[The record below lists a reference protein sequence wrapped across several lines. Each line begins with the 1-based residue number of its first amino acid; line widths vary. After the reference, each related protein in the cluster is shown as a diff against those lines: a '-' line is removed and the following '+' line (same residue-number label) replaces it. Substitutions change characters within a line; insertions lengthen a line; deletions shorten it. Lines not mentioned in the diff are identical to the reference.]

1 MQILVPDVNG
11 LTGEQFVALQQ
22 AKKNAGIEG
31 PIEVTDRATPGNK
44 FTVGAFGAPGT
55 WSLDQLD
62 RAART
67 EDRSQNSHGFED
79 IFDGTELHLDI
90 ETYSTVDLKKNTVY
104 RYVEDEHWMI
114 LVCSWCIGQGEIHT
128 AYGHEEISGIPGL
141 FDPTVKKIA
150 HNSDFER
157 INFSALKG
165 LPVGTYID
173 PEEYIDTAVLASLWG
188 YPRSLKG
195 FCKVVGGEA
204 KDEAGGRLINM
215 FSVPNRKGG
224 RTLPEERPADWE
236 AYVEYNRQDVISMRD
251 NIYRLGK
258 GFPSAEEYEAWITA
272 TRINDRGIKI
282 DTALAGAAHRQ
293 YEANK
298 NGDLARVKEI
308 TGLDNPNSVQ
318 QFKGWL
324 ADQGF
329 EMESIDK
336 AHVAELLE
344 RDDLPEEV
352 REAVERKQ
360 LAALSAATKYVI
372 AQGSTN
378 SDGRLRGTIKYSN
391 ANTGRMCLTG
401 DHEVLTPDGW
411 VRIEDWSGGRIAT
424 WNPTGEQIAFSE
436 AKAVHFPY
444 SGEMIHIDS
453 TRIHQISTPDH
464 DMPIRERDGSIEKV
478 PVSELEGKRFFHYIR
493 GSRRVTTKV
502 RDDDLRVLLMV
513 QADGTYPADGGVRLA
528 FRKQR
533 KVERCRRLL
542 RGAELVYVE
551 RKDHKTGYT
560 RFTIRAQDCPLW
572 LLMFKDK
579 TFGPWIFDSNPSIFF
594 EELVFW
600 DGSWASS
607 GANSAQ
613 YYSTNKTNID
623 LVQAFAHLSGMYCR
637 VHQKRVDSR
646 NPNWTPLWIANLW
659 FSPGPGTEFRNG
671 NGRNK
676 WSTSEYSGLVH
687 CARTTT
693 GFFLVRREGSVWV
706 TGNSGTVLS
715 PHNLPRDHFTDSEGA
730 HDTEAEQAAIDKL
743 LAGVHV
749 GSEDLKKL
757 VRPLLVGPFTV
768 SDYSA
773 IEARLTAWAA
783 GEDSVLESFR
793 NGEDIYVATAERMGG
808 AKAGFDRQRGKSAT
822 LGCIAEGSLV
832 LTDRGL
838 VPIENVGVADKVW
851 DGVEFVRHEG
861 VIYKGQKEV
870 MHYDG
875 LTATPDHKVWASFEG
890 EPRTVRLDYAASCGA
905 RLVRTRSGRAPVRMG
920 EDHQSGSS
928 IHPEGLA
935 HADDADRMH
944 WVRTTAVVEPGEPAT
959 GPLEGLPVVQ
969 QSTRAPEV
977 PGSNPH
983 RGQTAVHESSRSE
996 LEALRSE
1003 GNHLRLPFGYR
1014 SGALDSGE
1022 PGGTAAEA
1030 RTRSCGQRQRL
1041 CSWESPL
1048 GDARAEYGQ
1057 PADYDSGRVSTRGLA
1072 LRGGSSAEEDST
1084 GVLPRTDHRASA
1096 SCGEGKAQELAR
1108 NRTTVAVYDIVNAG
1122 PRHRFT
1128 VSDVLVH
1135 NCGFGGGAGA
1145 LLNLGGAK
1153 IYPKGTPDDVI
1164 WKGLT
1169 SLVETWRV
1177 AHPHIVSWWKQ
1188 VHTAFDKGGPASR
1201 RIPVDIEIVGN
1212 DRYVWLPSGRALVYH
1227 NCRREYVQPKDRN
1240 GKPLPYRRR
1249 AWVCDAVVGNGTQRR
1264 IVGGPTQVENI
1275 IQAIG
1280 RDLLTHALVNV
1291 ERAGFRTV
1299 THVHDEIVTETT
1311 GGLTVER
1318 LSSLMCDLPDWAEG
1332 LPVEAAGYTTQ
1343 RYRKD

>member
-11 LTGEQFVALQQ
+11 LTGEQFTALQQ
-22 AKKNAGIEG
+22 AKKDASIEG
-31 PIEVTDRATPGNK
+31 PIEVADRAEPGNR

-62 RAART
+62 RAVRT
-67 EDRSQNSHGFED
+67 EGRSQNSYGFED

-90 ETYSTVDLKKNTVY
+90 ETYSRVDLKKNTVY
-104 RYVEDEHWMI
+104 RYVEDEEWMI
-114 LVCSWCIGQGEIHT
+114 LICSWCIGQGEIHT
-128 AYGHEEISGIPGL
+128 AYGHEEIKTIPGL

-224 RTLPEERPADWE
+224 RTLPEERPADWD
-236 AYVEYNRQDVISMRD
+236 AYVEYNRQDVVSMRD

-258 GFPSAEEYEAWITA
+258 GFPSAEEYEAWVTA

-282 DTALAGAAHRQ
+282 DTDLAGAAHRQ

-298 NGDLARVKEI
+298 KQDLARVKEI

-344 RDDLPEEV
+344 RDDLPDEV

-391 ANTGRMCLTG
+391 ANTGRMTG
-401 DHEVLTPDGW
+401 
-411 VRIEDWSGGRIAT
+411 
-424 WNPTGEQIAFSE
+424 
-436 AKAVHFPY
+436 
-444 SGEMIHIDS
+444 
-453 TRIHQISTPDH
+453 
-464 DMPIRERDGSIEKV
+464 
-478 PVSELEGKRFFHYIR
+478 
-493 GSRRVTTKV
+493 VT
-502 RDDDLRVLLMV
+502 
-513 QADGTYPADGGVRLA
+513 
-528 FRKQR
+528 
-533 KVERCRRLL
+533 
-542 RGAELVYVE
+542 
-551 RKDHKTGYT
+551 
-560 RFTIRAQDCPLW
+560 
-572 LLMFKDK
+572 
-579 TFGPWIFDSNPSIFF
+579 
-594 EELVFW
+594 
-600 DGSWASS
+600 
-607 GANSAQ
+607 
-613 YYSTNKTNID
+613 
-623 LVQAFAHLSGMYCR
+623 
-637 VHQKRVDSR
+637 
-646 NPNWTPLWIANLW
+646 
-659 FSPGPGTEFRNG
+659 
-671 NGRNK
+671 
-676 WSTSEYSGLVH
+676 
-687 CARTTT
+687 
-693 GFFLVRREGSVWV
+693 
-706 TGNSGTVLS
+706 LS
-715 PHNLPRDHFTDSEGA
+715 PHNLPRDHFTDAEGE

-743 LAGVHV
+743 LAGVPV

-793 NGEDIYVATAERMGG
+793 RGEDIYVATAERMGG

-822 LGCIAEGSLV
+822 LGCIAEGSLI

-838 VPIENVGVADKVW
+838 VPIENVGIADKVW

-861 VIYKGQKEV
+861 VVYKGQREV
-870 MHYDG
+870 VHYDG

-905 RLVRTRSGRAPVRMG
+905 RLVRTGSSGAPVRMG
-920 EDHQSGSS
+920 EDHQPGSAL
-928 IHPEGLA
+928 HPERLA
-935 HADDADRMH
+935 HTDDVDRVH
-944 WVRTTAVVEPGEPAT
+944 RVRATAVVKLGEPST
-959 GPLEGLPVVQ
+959 GTLKRLPVVQ
-969 QSTRAPEV
+969 QSTNTPKV
-977 PGSNPH
+977 SGSDSYY
-983 RGQTAVHESSRSE
+983 GQAAMHQSTRSE
-996 LEALRSE
+996 LVSVRGSGDHIRFPFSDRS
-1003 GNHLRLPFGYR
+1003 RT
-1014 SGALDSGE
+1014 LDSGE
-1022 PGGTAAEA
+1022 PGRASIEA
-1030 RTRSCGQRQRL
+1030 RVGSRRQRQGV
-1041 CSWESPL
+1041 CPGKPSV
-1048 GDARAEYGQ
+1048 GDAIAEYGQ
-1057 PADYDSGRVSTRGLA
+1057 QTEHYSGRVQARGVA
-1072 LRGGSSAEEDST
+1072 LHRGSSEEEASRRIHPQADYRT
-1084 GVLPRTDHRASA
+1084 GAIGCA
-1096 SCGEGKAQELAR
+1096 GETQELAGD
-1108 NRTTVAVYDIVNAG
+1108 RTTVAVYDILNAG

-1128 VSDVLVH
+1128 VSNVLVH

-1164 WKGLT
+1164 WEGLT

-1201 RIPVDIEIVGN
+1201 RIPVDVEIVGN

-1264 IVGGPTQVENI
+1264 IIGGPTQVENI

>member
-22 AKKNAGIEG
+22 AKKDAGIEG
-31 PIEVTDRATPGNK
+31 PIEVTDRATLGNR

-55 WSLDQLD
+55 WCLNQLD

-67 EDRSQNSHGFED
+67 EGRSQNSYGFEN

-114 LVCSWCIGQGEIHT
+114 LICSWCIGQGEIHT

-141 FDPTVKKIA
+141 FDPNVKKIA

-298 NGDLARVKEI
+298 KEDLARVKEI

-344 RDDLPEEV
+344 RDDLPDEV

-391 ANTGRMCLTG
+391 ANTGRMTG
-401 DHEVLTPDGW
+401 VTL
-411 VRIEDWSGGRIAT
+411 
-424 WNPTGEQIAFSE
+424 
-436 AKAVHFPY
+436 
-444 SGEMIHIDS
+444 
-453 TRIHQISTPDH
+453 
-464 DMPIRERDGSIEKV
+464 SI
-478 PVSELEGKRFFHYIR
+478 
-493 GSRRVTTKV
+493 
-502 RDDDLRVLLMV
+502 
-513 QADGTYPADGGVRLA
+513 Q
-528 FRKQR
+528 
-533 KVERCRRLL
+533 
-542 RGAELVYVE
+542 
-551 RKDHKTGYT
+551 
-560 RFTIRAQDCPLW
+560 
-572 LLMFKDK
+572 
-579 TFGPWIFDSNPSIFF
+579 
-594 EELVFW
+594 
-600 DGSWASS
+600 
-607 GANSAQ
+607 
-613 YYSTNKTNID
+613 
-623 LVQAFAHLSGMYCR
+623 
-637 VHQKRVDSR
+637 
-646 NPNWTPLWIANLW
+646 
-659 FSPGPGTEFRNG
+659 
-671 NGRNK
+671 
-676 WSTSEYSGLVH
+676 
-687 CARTTT
+687 
-693 GFFLVRREGSVWV
+693 
-706 TGNSGTVLS
+706 
-715 PHNLPRDHFTDSEGA
+715 NLPRDHFTDAEGE
-730 HDTEAEQAAIDKL
+730 HDTEAEQAAIDRL

-838 VPIENVGVADKVW
+838 VPIENVGIADKVW
-851 DGVEFVRHEG
+851 DGVEFVRHDG
-861 VIYKGQKEV
+861 VIYKGQKEA
-870 MHYDG
+870 MTYDN

-890 EPRTVRLDYAASCGA
+890 APRTVRLDYAAACGA
-905 RLVRTRSGRAPVRMG
+905 RLVRTGSSGAPVRLG
-920 EDHQSGSS
+920 EDHQRGSAL
-928 IHPEGLA
+928 HPEGLA
-935 HADDADRMH
+935 HADDADRVH
-944 WVRTTAVVEPGEPAT
+944 GVRTTAVVESGESST
-959 GPLEGLPVVQ
+959 GSIERLSILQ
-969 QSTRAPEV
+969 QSTRPPEI
-977 PGSNPH
+977 PGSNSH
-983 RGQTAVHESSRSE
+983 YGQAEVHEPPRPE
-996 LEALRSE
+996 LEALWSE
-1003 GNHLRLPFGYR
+1003 GDNLRLLFSDRGWT
-1014 SGALDSGE
+1014 LDSGE
-1022 PGGTAAEA
+1022 SGRASTGA
-1030 RTRSCGQRQRL
+1030 RVGSSGQRQGV
-1041 CSWESPL
+1041 CPGESSV

-1057 PADYDSGRVSTRGLA
+1057 QTEHYSGRVPTRGVA
-1072 LRGGSSAEEDST
+1072 LHRGGSEEET
-1084 GVLPRTDHRASA
+1084 PRGVHPGADYRAGATRSE
-1096 SCGEGKAQELAR
+1096 GEAQELAR
-1108 NRTTVAVYDIVNAG
+1108 DRTTVAVYDILNAG

-1128 VSDVLVH
+1128 VSNVLVH

-1164 WKGLT
+1164 WEGLT
-1169 SLVETWRV
+1169 SLVETWRI

-1201 RIPVDIEIVGN
+1201 RIPVDVEIVGN

-1311 GGLTVER
+1311 GRLTVER

>member
-1 MQILVPDVNG
+1 MQILVPDING
-11 LTGEQFVALQQ
+11 LTGEQFTALQQ
-22 AKKNAGIEG
+22 AKQGAGIEG
-31 PIEVTDRATPGNK
+31 PIDVQERATPGER
-44 FTVGAFGAPGT
+44 FTVGAFGAPGL
-55 WSLDQLD
+55 WSLDQID

-67 EDRSQNSHGFED
+67 EGRSQNSYGFES

-90 ETYSTVDLKKNTVY
+90 ETYSRVDLKKNTVY
-104 RYVEDEHWMI
+104 RYVEDEDWMI
-114 LVCSWCIGQGEIHT
+114 LICSWCIGKGEIHT
-128 AYGHEEISGIPGL
+128 AYGHEEIKAIPGL
-141 FDPTVKKIA
+141 FDPAVKKIA

-224 RTLPEERPADWE
+224 RTLPEERPADWD

-282 DTALAGAAHRQ
+282 DTDLAGAAHRQ

-298 NGDLARVKEI
+298 ARDLARVKEI
-308 TGLDNPNSVQ
+308 TGLDNPNSVPR
-318 QFKGWL
+318 FKGWL
-324 ADQGF
+324 ANQGF

-344 RDDLPEEV
+344 RDDLPDEV

-391 ANTGRMCLTG
+391 ANTGRMTG
-401 DHEVLTPDGW
+401 
-411 VRIEDWSGGRIAT
+411 
-424 WNPTGEQIAFSE
+424 
-436 AKAVHFPY
+436 
-444 SGEMIHIDS
+444 
-453 TRIHQISTPDH
+453 
-464 DMPIRERDGSIEKV
+464 
-478 PVSELEGKRFFHYIR
+478 
-493 GSRRVTTKV
+493 VT
-502 RDDDLRVLLMV
+502 
-513 QADGTYPADGGVRLA
+513 
-528 FRKQR
+528 
-533 KVERCRRLL
+533 
-542 RGAELVYVE
+542 
-551 RKDHKTGYT
+551 
-560 RFTIRAQDCPLW
+560 
-572 LLMFKDK
+572 
-579 TFGPWIFDSNPSIFF
+579 
-594 EELVFW
+594 
-600 DGSWASS
+600 
-607 GANSAQ
+607 
-613 YYSTNKTNID
+613 
-623 LVQAFAHLSGMYCR
+623 
-637 VHQKRVDSR
+637 
-646 NPNWTPLWIANLW
+646 
-659 FSPGPGTEFRNG
+659 
-671 NGRNK
+671 
-676 WSTSEYSGLVH
+676 
-687 CARTTT
+687 
-693 GFFLVRREGSVWV
+693 
-706 TGNSGTVLS
+706 LS
-715 PHNLPRDHFTDSEGA
+715 PHNLPRDHFTDADGE

-743 LAGVHV
+743 LAGVPV

-757 VRPLLVGPFTV
+757 VRPLLMGPFTV

-783 GEDSVLESFR
+783 GEDEVLDAFR
-793 NGEDIYVATAERMGG
+793 EGKDIYVATAERMGG
-808 AKAGFDRQRGKSAT
+808 EKAGFDRQRGKAAT

-838 VPIENVGVADKVW
+838 IPIENIAIADKVW

-861 VIYKGQKEV
+861 VVYKGQKEV

-875 LTATPDHKVWASFEG
+875 LTATPDHKVWASFDG
-890 EPRTVRLDYAASCGA
+890 EPRTVRLDYAASSGA
-905 RLVRTRSGRAPVRMG
+905 RLIRTGSGGTPVRLG
-920 EDHQSGSS
+920 EDHQRRGAL
-928 IHPEGLA
+928 HPEGLA
-935 HADDADRMH
+935 YSDDADRVHGLRPASM
-944 WVRTTAVVEPGEPAT
+944 VELGKSALGPFERLPIMQQPA
-959 GPLEGLPVVQ
+959 
-969 QSTRAPEV
+969 
-977 PGSNPH
+977 NPSAISRSDSH
-983 RGQTAVHESSRSE
+983 GGQATLHESERSTVALVRGSRD
-996 LEALRSE
+996 
-1003 GNHLRLPFGYR
+1003 HIRLPLGDGG
-1014 SGALDSGE
+1014 GALDSGE
-1022 PGGTAAEA
+1022 SRRASTEA
-1030 RTRSCGQRQRL
+1030 RTRSCGQQPGVRSGEL
-1041 CSWESPL
+1041 AVGHSKT
-1048 GDARAEYGQ
+1048 EYGQ
-1057 PADYDSGRVSTRGLA
+1057 PTEHRSRGVQA
-1072 LRGGSSAEEDST
+1072 RGVAICGGCSAEEAARGSLSGPD
-1084 GVLPRTDHRASA
+1084 PRTGAT
-1096 SCGEGKAQELAR
+1096 CGEGEAQELAGD
-1108 NRTTVAVYDIVNAG
+1108 RTTIAVYDILNAG

-1153 IYPKGTPDDVI
+1153 IYPKGTPEDVI
-1164 WKGLT
+1164 WAGLS

-1188 VHTAFDKGGPASR
+1188 VHIAFDKGGPASR
-1201 RIPVDIEIVGN
+1201 RIPVDVEIVGN

-1311 GGLTVER
+1311 GGLTVEG

>member
-11 LTGEQFVALQQ
+11 LTGEQFIALQQ
-22 AKKNAGIEG
+22 AKKDAGIEG
-31 PIEVTDRATPGNK
+31 PIEVTDRAMPGNR

-55 WSLDQLD
+55 WSLEQLD

-67 EDRSQNSHGFED
+67 EGRSSGTYGFED

-104 RYVEDEHWMI
+104 RYVEDEEWMI
-114 LVCSWCIGQGEIHT
+114 LICSWCIGRGEIHT
-128 AYGHEEISGIPGL
+128 AYGHEEVSGIPGL
-141 FDPTVKKIA
+141 FDPAVKKIA

-157 INFSALKG
+157 INFSTLKG

-215 FSVPNRKGG
+215 FSVPNRKGE
-224 RTLPEERPADWE
+224 RTLPEERPADWD

-282 DTALAGAAHRQ
+282 DTALAGAAHHQ

-298 NGDLARVKEI
+298 KEDLARIKEI

-329 EMESIDK
+329 EMKSIDK

-344 RDDLPEEV
+344 RDDLPDEV
-352 REAVERKQ
+352 REAIERKQ
-360 LAALSAATKYVI
+360 LAALSAATKYII

-378 SDGRLRGTIKYSN
+378 SDGRIRGTIKYAY
-391 ANTGRMCLTG
+391 ANT
-401 DHEVLTPDGW
+401 
-411 VRIEDWSGGRIAT
+411 A
-424 WNPTGEQIAFSE
+424 
-436 AKAVHFPY
+436 
-444 SGEMIHIDS
+444 
-453 TRIHQISTPDH
+453 
-464 DMPIRERDGSIEKV
+464 
-478 PVSELEGKRFFHYIR
+478 RF
-493 GSRRVTTKV
+493 
-502 RDDDLRVLLMV
+502 
-513 QADGTYPADGGVRLA
+513 
-528 FRKQR
+528 
-533 KVERCRRLL
+533 
-542 RGAELVYVE
+542 
-551 RKDHKTGYT
+551 
-560 RFTIRAQDCPLW
+560 
-572 LLMFKDK
+572 
-579 TFGPWIFDSNPSIFF
+579 
-594 EELVFW
+594 
-600 DGSWASS
+600 S
-607 GANSAQ
+607 GA
-613 YYSTNKTNID
+613 
-623 LVQAFAHLSGMYCR
+623 
-637 VHQKRVDSR
+637 
-646 NPNWTPLWIANLW
+646 
-659 FSPGPGTEFRNG
+659 
-671 NGRNK
+671 
-676 WSTSEYSGLVH
+676 
-687 CARTTT
+687 
-693 GFFLVRREGSVWV
+693 
-706 TGNSGTVLS
+706 VLS
-715 PHNLPRDHFTDSEGA
+715 PHNLPRDHFTNDKGE
-730 HDTEAEQAAIDKL
+730 HDTEAEQVAIDKL

-773 IEARLTAWAA
+773 IEARLTAWVA

-793 NGEDIYVATAERMGG
+793 RGEDIYVATAERMGG
-808 AKAGFDRQRGKSAT
+808 EKAGFNRQRGKAAT

-838 VPIENVGVADKVW
+838 VPIENVGIADKVW

-870 MHYDG
+870 RHYDG
-875 LTATPDHKVWASFEG
+875 LTATPDHEVWASIEE
-890 EPRTVRLDYAASCGA
+890 EPRSVRFDYAAACGA
-905 RLVRTRSGRAPVRMG
+905 RLVRTGSSRTPVRLG
-920 EDHQSGSS
+920 EDHQRRGAL
-928 IHPEGLA
+928 HPEGLA
-935 HADDADRMH
+935 GDRK
-944 WVRTTAVVEPGEPAT
+944 TI
-959 GPLEGLPVVQ
+959 
-969 QSTRAPEV
+969 
-977 PGSNPH
+977 
-983 RGQTAVHESSRSE
+983 
-996 LEALRSE
+996 
-1003 GNHLRLPFGYR
+1003 
-1014 SGALDSGE
+1014 
-1022 PGGTAAEA
+1022 
-1030 RTRSCGQRQRL
+1030 
-1041 CSWESPL
+1041 
-1048 GDARAEYGQ
+1048 
-1057 PADYDSGRVSTRGLA
+1057 
-1072 LRGGSSAEEDST
+1072 
-1084 GVLPRTDHRASA
+1084 
-1096 SCGEGKAQELAR
+1096 
-1108 NRTTVAVYDIVNAG
+1108 AVYDILNAG

-1128 VSDVLVH
+1128 VSNVLVH

-1164 WKGLT
+1164 WAGLT

-1201 RIPVDIEIVGN
+1201 RIPVDVEIVGN

>member
-22 AKKNAGIEG
+22 AKKDAGIEG
-31 PIEVTDRATPGNK
+31 PIEVVDQAKPGNR

-55 WSLDQLD
+55 WTLDQLD

-67 EDRSQNSHGFED
+67 EDRSQNSYGFED

-114 LVCSWCIGQGEIHT
+114 LICSWCIGQGEIHT

-141 FDPTVKKIA
+141 FDPNVKKIA

-224 RTLPEERPADWE
+224 RTLPEERPADWD

-298 NGDLARVKEI
+298 ARDLARVKEI

-318 QFKGWL
+318 QFKSWL
-324 ADQGF
+324 AEQGF

-344 RDDLPEEV
+344 CDDLPDEV

-372 AQGSTN
+372 AQVSTN

-391 ANTGRMCLTG
+391 ANTGRMTG
-401 DHEVLTPDGW
+401 VTL
-411 VRIEDWSGGRIAT
+411 
-424 WNPTGEQIAFSE
+424 
-436 AKAVHFPY
+436 
-444 SGEMIHIDS
+444 
-453 TRIHQISTPDH
+453 
-464 DMPIRERDGSIEKV
+464 SI
-478 PVSELEGKRFFHYIR
+478 
-493 GSRRVTTKV
+493 
-502 RDDDLRVLLMV
+502 
-513 QADGTYPADGGVRLA
+513 Q
-528 FRKQR
+528 
-533 KVERCRRLL
+533 
-542 RGAELVYVE
+542 
-551 RKDHKTGYT
+551 
-560 RFTIRAQDCPLW
+560 
-572 LLMFKDK
+572 
-579 TFGPWIFDSNPSIFF
+579 
-594 EELVFW
+594 
-600 DGSWASS
+600 
-607 GANSAQ
+607 
-613 YYSTNKTNID
+613 
-623 LVQAFAHLSGMYCR
+623 
-637 VHQKRVDSR
+637 
-646 NPNWTPLWIANLW
+646 
-659 FSPGPGTEFRNG
+659 
-671 NGRNK
+671 
-676 WSTSEYSGLVH
+676 
-687 CARTTT
+687 
-693 GFFLVRREGSVWV
+693 
-706 TGNSGTVLS
+706 
-715 PHNLPRDHFTDSEGA
+715 NLPRDHFTDAEGE

-743 LAGVHV
+743 LAGVPV

-757 VRPLLVGPFTV
+757 VRPLLMGPFTV

-851 DGVEFVRHEG
+851 DGVEFVRHNG

-870 MHYDG
+870 MRYGG

-890 EPRTVRLDYAASCGA
+890 EPRTVRFDYAASCGA
-905 RLVRTRSGRAPVRMG
+905 RLVRTGSNGAPVWMG
-920 EDHQSGSS
+920 EDYQSGSS
-928 IHPEGLA
+928 IHSEGLA
-935 HADDADRMH
+935 HTDDADRVHRM
-944 WVRTTAVVEPGEPAT
+944 RTTAVVEPGKLAL
-959 GPLEGLPVVQ
+959 GSLEGLPVVQ
-969 QSTRAPEV
+969 QSTRSSEV
-977 PGSNPH
+977 PGPNPH
-983 RGQTAVHESSRSE
+983 RSQAEVHESSRFE
-996 LEALRSE
+996 LEALRSKR
-1003 GNHLRLPFGYR
+1003 NHLRLPLGDR
-1014 SGALDSGE
+1014 GRALDSGE
-1022 PGGTAAEA
+1022 PGETTTEA
-1030 RTRSCGQRQRL
+1030 RAGSCGQRQGV
-1041 CSWESPL
+1041 CSGEPSM
-1048 GDARAEYGQ
+1048 GDALAEHGQ
-1057 PADYDSGRVSTRGLA
+1057 QTEYHSGGVPSRGLA
-1072 LRGGSSAEEDST
+1072 LCGGCSAEEDSP
-1084 GVLPRTDHRASA
+1084 GILPRGNYRSCA
-1096 SCGEGKAQELAR
+1096 SCGEGEAQELE
-1108 NRTTVAVYDIVNAG
+1108 NDRTTVAVYDILNAG

-1128 VSDVLVH
+1128 VSNVLVH

-1153 IYPKGTPDDVI
+1153 IYPKGTPEDVI
-1164 WKGLT
+1164 WAGLT

-1201 RIPVDIEIVGN
+1201 RIPVDVEIVGN

>member
-1 MQILVPDVNG
+1 MQILVPNLNG
-11 LTGEQFVALQQ
+11 LTGEQFTALQR
-22 AKKNAGIEG
+22 AKQDAGIEG
-31 PIEVTDRATPGNK
+31 PIDVQERATPGER
-44 FTVGAFGAPGT
+44 FTVGAFGAPGL
-55 WSLDQLD
+55 WSLDQID

-67 EDRSQNSHGFED
+67 EGRSQNSYGFED

-104 RYVEDEHWMI
+104 RYVEDEEWRI
-114 LVCSWCIGQGEIHT
+114 LICSWCIGRGEIHT
-128 AYGHEEISGIPGL
+128 AYGHEEVSGIPGL

-224 RTLPEERPADWE
+224 RTLPEERPADWD

-298 NGDLARVKEI
+298 ARDLARVKEI

-324 ADQGF
+324 AERGF

-344 RDDLPEEV
+344 RDDLPSEV

-372 AQGSTN
+372 AQDSTN

-391 ANTGRMCLTG
+391 ANTGRMTG
-401 DHEVLTPDGW
+401 
-411 VRIEDWSGGRIAT
+411 
-424 WNPTGEQIAFSE
+424 
-436 AKAVHFPY
+436 
-444 SGEMIHIDS
+444 
-453 TRIHQISTPDH
+453 
-464 DMPIRERDGSIEKV
+464 
-478 PVSELEGKRFFHYIR
+478 
-493 GSRRVTTKV
+493 VT
-502 RDDDLRVLLMV
+502 
-513 QADGTYPADGGVRLA
+513 
-528 FRKQR
+528 
-533 KVERCRRLL
+533 
-542 RGAELVYVE
+542 
-551 RKDHKTGYT
+551 
-560 RFTIRAQDCPLW
+560 
-572 LLMFKDK
+572 
-579 TFGPWIFDSNPSIFF
+579 
-594 EELVFW
+594 
-600 DGSWASS
+600 
-607 GANSAQ
+607 
-613 YYSTNKTNID
+613 
-623 LVQAFAHLSGMYCR
+623 
-637 VHQKRVDSR
+637 
-646 NPNWTPLWIANLW
+646 
-659 FSPGPGTEFRNG
+659 
-671 NGRNK
+671 
-676 WSTSEYSGLVH
+676 
-687 CARTTT
+687 
-693 GFFLVRREGSVWV
+693 
-706 TGNSGTVLS
+706 LS
-715 PHNLPRDHFTDSEGA
+715 PHNLPRDHFTDAEGE
-730 HDTEAEQAAIDKL
+730 HDTEAEQAAINKL
-743 LAGVHV
+743 LAGIEV

-757 VRPLLVGPFTV
+757 VRPLLMGPFTV

-793 NGEDIYVATAERMGG
+793 KGEDIYVATAERMGG
-808 AKAGFDRQRGKSAT
+808 EKAGFDRQRGKSAT
-822 LGCIAEGSLV
+822 LG
-832 LTDRGL
+832 
-838 VPIENVGVADKVW
+838 
-851 DGVEFVRHEG
+851 
-861 VIYKGQKEV
+861 
-870 MHYDG
+870 
-875 LTATPDHKVWASFEG
+875 
-890 EPRTVRLDYAASCGA
+890 
-905 RLVRTRSGRAPVRMG
+905 
-920 EDHQSGSS
+920 
-928 IHPEGLA
+928 
-935 HADDADRMH
+935 
-944 WVRTTAVVEPGEPAT
+944 
-959 GPLEGLPVVQ
+959 
-969 QSTRAPEV
+969 
-977 PGSNPH
+977 
-983 RGQTAVHESSRSE
+983 
-996 LEALRSE
+996 
-1003 GNHLRLPFGYR
+1003 
-1014 SGALDSGE
+1014 
-1022 PGGTAAEA
+1022 
-1030 RTRSCGQRQRL
+1030 
-1041 CSWESPL
+1041 
-1048 GDARAEYGQ
+1048 
-1057 PADYDSGRVSTRGLA
+1057 
-1072 LRGGSSAEEDST
+1072 
-1084 GVLPRTDHRASA
+1084 
-1096 SCGEGKAQELAR
+1096 
-1108 NRTTVAVYDIVNAG
+1108 
-1122 PRHRFT
+1122 
-1128 VSDVLVH
+1128 
-1135 NCGFGGGAGA
+1135 CGFGGGAGA

-1164 WKGLT
+1164 WEGLT

-1201 RIPVDIEIVGN
+1201 RIPVDVEIVGN

>member
-1 MQILVPDVNG
+1 MQILVPDLND
-11 LTGEQFVALQQ
+11 LTGEQFTLLQR
-22 AKKNAGIEG
+22 AKQDAGIEG
-31 PIEVTDRATPGNK
+31 PIDVQERATPGER
-44 FTVGAFGAPGT
+44 FTVGAFGAPGL
-55 WSLDQLD
+55 WSLDQID

-67 EDRSQNSHGFED
+67 EGRSQNSYGFES

-90 ETYSTVDLKKNTVY
+90 ETYSRVDLKKNTVY
-104 RYVEDEHWMI
+104 RYVEDEEWMI
-114 LVCSWCIGQGEIHT
+114 LICSWCIGQGEIHT
-128 AYGHEEISGIPGL
+128 AYGHEEVSGIPGL
-141 FDPTVKKIA
+141 FDPAVKKIA

-173 PEEYIDTAVLASLWG
+173 PEEYIDTAVLAALWG

-224 RTLPEERPADWE
+224 RTLPEERPADWD

-282 DTALAGAAHRQ
+282 DTALASAAHRQ

-298 NGDLARVKEI
+298 KADLARVKEI

-324 ADQGF
+324 AERGF

-344 RDDLPEEV
+344 RDDLPDDV

-360 LAALSAATKYVI
+360 LAALSAATKYII
-372 AQGSTN
+372 AQDSTN

-391 ANTGRMCLTG
+391 ANTGRMTG
-401 DHEVLTPDGW
+401 
-411 VRIEDWSGGRIAT
+411 
-424 WNPTGEQIAFSE
+424 
-436 AKAVHFPY
+436 
-444 SGEMIHIDS
+444 
-453 TRIHQISTPDH
+453 
-464 DMPIRERDGSIEKV
+464 
-478 PVSELEGKRFFHYIR
+478 
-493 GSRRVTTKV
+493 VT
-502 RDDDLRVLLMV
+502 
-513 QADGTYPADGGVRLA
+513 
-528 FRKQR
+528 
-533 KVERCRRLL
+533 
-542 RGAELVYVE
+542 
-551 RKDHKTGYT
+551 
-560 RFTIRAQDCPLW
+560 
-572 LLMFKDK
+572 
-579 TFGPWIFDSNPSIFF
+579 
-594 EELVFW
+594 
-600 DGSWASS
+600 
-607 GANSAQ
+607 
-613 YYSTNKTNID
+613 
-623 LVQAFAHLSGMYCR
+623 
-637 VHQKRVDSR
+637 
-646 NPNWTPLWIANLW
+646 
-659 FSPGPGTEFRNG
+659 
-671 NGRNK
+671 
-676 WSTSEYSGLVH
+676 
-687 CARTTT
+687 
-693 GFFLVRREGSVWV
+693 
-706 TGNSGTVLS
+706 LS
-715 PHNLPRDHFTDSEGA
+715 PHNLPRDHFTDAEGE
-730 HDTEAEQAAIDKL
+730 HDTEAEQAAIDRL

-773 IEARLTAWAA
+773 VEARLTAWAA
-783 GEDSVLESFR
+783 GEDGVLESFR

-808 AKAGFDRQRGKSAT
+808 EKAGFDRQRGKAAT
-822 LGCIAEGSLV
+822 LGCIAKGSKV
-832 LTDRGL
+832 LTDRGP
-838 VPIENVGVADKVW
+838 VPIENVGIADKVW

-861 VIYKGQKEV
+861 VVYKGQKEV
-870 MHYDG
+870 MYYDG
-875 LTATPDHKVWASFEG
+875 LIATPDHEVWASFEG
-890 EPRTVRLDYAASCGA
+890 EPRAVRLDYAAARGA
-905 RLVRTRSGRAPVRMG
+905 HLVRT
-920 EDHQSGSS
+920 GS
-928 IHPEGLA
+928 
-935 HADDADRMH
+935 
-944 WVRTTAVVEPGEPAT
+944 
-959 GPLEGLPVVQ
+959 
-969 QSTRAPEV
+969 
-977 PGSNPH
+977 
-983 RGQTAVHESSRSE
+983 
-996 LEALRSE
+996 
-1003 GNHLRLPFGYR
+1003 
-1014 SGALDSGE
+1014 
-1022 PGGTAAEA
+1022 GGTRCE
-1030 RTRSCGQRQRL
+1030 
-1041 CSWESPL
+1041 
-1048 GDARAEYGQ
+1048 
-1057 PADYDSGRVSTRGLA
+1057 
-1072 LRGGSSAEEDST
+1072 
-1084 GVLPRTDHRASA
+1084 
-1096 SCGEGKAQELAR
+1096 GEAQELAR
-1108 NRTTVAVYDIVNAG
+1108 DRTTIAVYDILNAG

-1128 VSDVLVH
+1128 VSNVLVH

-1164 WKGLT
+1164 WQGLS

-1201 RIPVDIEIVGN
+1201 RIPVDVEIVGN

-1280 RDLLTHALVNV
+1280 RDLLTHALINV

>member
-1 MQILVPDVNG
+1 MQILVPALNS
-11 LTGEQFVALQQ
+11 LTGEQFTALQR
-22 AKKNAGIEG
+22 AKQDAGIEG
-31 PIEVTDRATPGNK
+31 PIDVQERATPGER
-44 FTVGAFGAPGT
+44 FTVGAFGAPGL
-55 WSLDQLD
+55 WSLDQID

-67 EDRSQNSHGFED
+67 EGRSQNSYGFES

-90 ETYSTVDLKKNTVY
+90 ETYSRVDLKKNTVY
-104 RYVEDEHWMI
+104 RYVEDEEWMI
-114 LVCSWCIGQGEIHT
+114 LICSWCIGQGEIHT
-128 AYGHEEISGIPGL
+128 AYGHEEVSGIPGL
-141 FDPTVKKIA
+141 FDPAVKKIA

-224 RTLPEERPADWE
+224 RTLPEERPADWD

-272 TRINDRGIKI
+272 TRINDRGLKI
-282 DTALAGAAHRQ
+282 DTALASAAHCQ

-298 NGDLARVKEI
+298 KADLARVKEI

-324 ADQGF
+324 TERGF

-344 RDDLPEEV
+344 REDLPDDV

-391 ANTGRMCLTG
+391 ANTGRMTG
-401 DHEVLTPDGW
+401 
-411 VRIEDWSGGRIAT
+411 
-424 WNPTGEQIAFSE
+424 
-436 AKAVHFPY
+436 
-444 SGEMIHIDS
+444 
-453 TRIHQISTPDH
+453 
-464 DMPIRERDGSIEKV
+464 
-478 PVSELEGKRFFHYIR
+478 
-493 GSRRVTTKV
+493 VT
-502 RDDDLRVLLMV
+502 
-513 QADGTYPADGGVRLA
+513 
-528 FRKQR
+528 
-533 KVERCRRLL
+533 
-542 RGAELVYVE
+542 
-551 RKDHKTGYT
+551 
-560 RFTIRAQDCPLW
+560 
-572 LLMFKDK
+572 
-579 TFGPWIFDSNPSIFF
+579 
-594 EELVFW
+594 
-600 DGSWASS
+600 
-607 GANSAQ
+607 
-613 YYSTNKTNID
+613 
-623 LVQAFAHLSGMYCR
+623 
-637 VHQKRVDSR
+637 
-646 NPNWTPLWIANLW
+646 
-659 FSPGPGTEFRNG
+659 
-671 NGRNK
+671 
-676 WSTSEYSGLVH
+676 
-687 CARTTT
+687 
-693 GFFLVRREGSVWV
+693 
-706 TGNSGTVLS
+706 LS
-715 PHNLPRDHFTDSEGA
+715 PHNLPRDHFTDSEGE

-808 AKAGFDRQRGKSAT
+808 EKAGFDRQRGKSAT
-822 LGCIAEGSLV
+822 LG
-832 LTDRGL
+832 
-838 VPIENVGVADKVW
+838 
-851 DGVEFVRHEG
+851 
-861 VIYKGQKEV
+861 
-870 MHYDG
+870 
-875 LTATPDHKVWASFEG
+875 
-890 EPRTVRLDYAASCGA
+890 
-905 RLVRTRSGRAPVRMG
+905 
-920 EDHQSGSS
+920 
-928 IHPEGLA
+928 
-935 HADDADRMH
+935 
-944 WVRTTAVVEPGEPAT
+944 
-959 GPLEGLPVVQ
+959 
-969 QSTRAPEV
+969 
-977 PGSNPH
+977 
-983 RGQTAVHESSRSE
+983 
-996 LEALRSE
+996 
-1003 GNHLRLPFGYR
+1003 
-1014 SGALDSGE
+1014 
-1022 PGGTAAEA
+1022 
-1030 RTRSCGQRQRL
+1030 
-1041 CSWESPL
+1041 
-1048 GDARAEYGQ
+1048 
-1057 PADYDSGRVSTRGLA
+1057 
-1072 LRGGSSAEEDST
+1072 
-1084 GVLPRTDHRASA
+1084 
-1096 SCGEGKAQELAR
+1096 
-1108 NRTTVAVYDIVNAG
+1108 
-1122 PRHRFT
+1122 
-1128 VSDVLVH
+1128 
-1135 NCGFGGGAGA
+1135 CGFGGGAGA

-1153 IYPKGTPDDVI
+1153 IYPKDTPDDVI
-1164 WKGLT
+1164 WAGLS

-1188 VHTAFDKGGPASR
+1188 VHTAFDRGGPAST
-1201 RIPVDIEIVGN
+1201 RIPVDVEIVGN

-1227 NCRREYVQPKDRN
+1227 NCKREYVQPKDRN

-1318 LSSLMCDLPDWAEG
+1318 LSSLMCDLPKWAEG
-1332 LPVEAAGYTTQ
+1332 LPIQAAGYTTQ

>member
-11 LTGEQFVALQQ
+11 LTGEQFIALQQ
-22 AKKNAGIEG
+22 AKKDAGIDG
-31 PIEVTDRATPGNK
+31 PIEVTDRATPGNR

-55 WSLDQLD
+55 WILDQLD

-67 EDRSQNSHGFED
+67 EGRSQNSYGFED
-79 IFDGTELHLDI
+79 IFDGSELHLDI

-104 RYVEDEHWMI
+104 RYVEDEEWMI
-114 LVCSWCIGQGEIHT
+114 LICSWCIGQGEIHT
-128 AYGHEEISGIPGL
+128 AYGHGEISGIPGL
-141 FDPTVKKIA
+141 FDPNVKKIA

-282 DTALAGAAHRQ
+282 DTDLAGAAHRQ

-298 NGDLARVKEI
+298 KRDLARVKEI

-344 RDDLPEEV
+344 RDDLPDEV

-401 DHEVLTPDGW
+401 DHEVLTPSGW
-411 VRIEDWSGGRIAT
+411 VRIEDWTGGRIAT
-424 WNPTGEQIAFSE
+424 WNPSGEQIAFSE
-436 AKAVHFPY
+436 AEAVHFPY
-444 SGEMIHIDS
+444 SGEMIRIDS

-478 PVSELEGKRFFHYIR
+478 SVSELEGKRFFHYIR

-513 QADGTYPADGGVRLA
+513 QADGTYPADGGIRLA

-533 KVERCRRLL
+533 KVERCRHLL
-542 RGAELVYVE
+542 RKAGLVYAE
-551 RKDHKTGYT
+551 REDYKTGYT
-560 RFTIRAQDCPLW
+560 RFSLRAQDCPLW

-579 TFGPWIFDSNPSIFF
+579 TFGPWIFDTNPSIFF

-637 VHQKRVDSR
+637 VHRKSEDSR

-671 NGRNK
+671 SGRNR

-706 TGNSGTVLS
+706 TGNSGVTLS
-715 PHNLPRDHFTDSEGA
+715 PHNLPRDHFTDAEGE

-749 GSEDLKKL
+749 SSEDLKKL

-822 LGCIAEGSLV
+822 LGC
-832 LTDRGL
+832 
-838 VPIENVGVADKVW
+838 
-851 DGVEFVRHEG
+851 
-861 VIYKGQKEV
+861 
-870 MHYDG
+870 
-875 LTATPDHKVWASFEG
+875 
-890 EPRTVRLDYAASCGA
+890 
-905 RLVRTRSGRAPVRMG
+905 
-920 EDHQSGSS
+920 
-928 IHPEGLA
+928 
-935 HADDADRMH
+935 
-944 WVRTTAVVEPGEPAT
+944 
-959 GPLEGLPVVQ
+959 
-969 QSTRAPEV
+969 
-977 PGSNPH
+977 
-983 RGQTAVHESSRSE
+983 
-996 LEALRSE
+996 
-1003 GNHLRLPFGYR
+1003 
-1014 SGALDSGE
+1014 
-1022 PGGTAAEA
+1022 
-1030 RTRSCGQRQRL
+1030 
-1041 CSWESPL
+1041 
-1048 GDARAEYGQ
+1048 
-1057 PADYDSGRVSTRGLA
+1057 
-1072 LRGGSSAEEDST
+1072 
-1084 GVLPRTDHRASA
+1084 
-1096 SCGEGKAQELAR
+1096 
-1108 NRTTVAVYDIVNAG
+1108 
-1122 PRHRFT
+1122 
-1128 VSDVLVH
+1128 
-1135 NCGFGGGAGA
+1135 GFGGGAGA

-1153 IYPKGTPDDVI
+1153 IYPKGTPEDVI
-1164 WKGLT
+1164 WAGLT

-1201 RIPVDIEIVGN
+1201 RIPVDVEIVGN

-1311 GGLTVER
+1311 SGLTVER

>member
-11 LTGEQFVALQQ
+11 LTGEQFVALQR
-22 AKKNAGIEG
+22 AKQDAGIEG
-31 PIEVTDRATPGNK
+31 PIDVQERATPGER
-44 FTVGAFGAPGT
+44 FTVGAFGAPGL
-55 WSLDQLD
+55 WSLDQID

-67 EDRSQNSHGFED
+67 EGRSQNSFGFES

-90 ETYSTVDLKKNTVY
+90 ETYSRVDLKKNTVY
-104 RYVEDEHWMI
+104 RYVEDEEWMI
-114 LVCSWCIGQGEIHT
+114 LICSWCIGQGEIHT

-141 FDPTVKKIA
+141 FDPNVKKIA

-224 RTLPEERPADWE
+224 RTLPEERPADWD

-258 GFPSAEEYEAWITA
+258 GFPSAEEYEAWTTA

-282 DTALAGAAHRQ
+282 DTDLAGAAHRQ

-298 NGDLARVKEI
+298 ARDLARVKEI

-324 ADQGF
+324 SEQGF

-344 RDDLPEEV
+344 RDDLPDAV

-391 ANTGRMCLTG
+391 ANTGRMTG
-401 DHEVLTPDGW
+401 
-411 VRIEDWSGGRIAT
+411 
-424 WNPTGEQIAFSE
+424 
-436 AKAVHFPY
+436 
-444 SGEMIHIDS
+444 
-453 TRIHQISTPDH
+453 
-464 DMPIRERDGSIEKV
+464 
-478 PVSELEGKRFFHYIR
+478 
-493 GSRRVTTKV
+493 VT
-502 RDDDLRVLLMV
+502 
-513 QADGTYPADGGVRLA
+513 
-528 FRKQR
+528 
-533 KVERCRRLL
+533 
-542 RGAELVYVE
+542 
-551 RKDHKTGYT
+551 
-560 RFTIRAQDCPLW
+560 
-572 LLMFKDK
+572 
-579 TFGPWIFDSNPSIFF
+579 
-594 EELVFW
+594 
-600 DGSWASS
+600 
-607 GANSAQ
+607 
-613 YYSTNKTNID
+613 
-623 LVQAFAHLSGMYCR
+623 
-637 VHQKRVDSR
+637 
-646 NPNWTPLWIANLW
+646 
-659 FSPGPGTEFRNG
+659 
-671 NGRNK
+671 
-676 WSTSEYSGLVH
+676 
-687 CARTTT
+687 
-693 GFFLVRREGSVWV
+693 
-706 TGNSGTVLS
+706 LS
-715 PHNLPRDHFTDSEGA
+715 PHNLPRDHFTDAEGE

-773 IEARLTAWAA
+773 IEARLTAWVA

-793 NGEDIYVATAERMGG
+793 RGEDIYVATAERMGG
-808 AKAGFDRQRGKSAT
+808 EKAGFDRQRGKGAV
-822 LGCIAEGSLV
+822 LGC
-832 LTDRGL
+832 
-838 VPIENVGVADKVW
+838 
-851 DGVEFVRHEG
+851 
-861 VIYKGQKEV
+861 
-870 MHYDG
+870 
-875 LTATPDHKVWASFEG
+875 
-890 EPRTVRLDYAASCGA
+890 
-905 RLVRTRSGRAPVRMG
+905 
-920 EDHQSGSS
+920 
-928 IHPEGLA
+928 
-935 HADDADRMH
+935 
-944 WVRTTAVVEPGEPAT
+944 
-959 GPLEGLPVVQ
+959 
-969 QSTRAPEV
+969 
-977 PGSNPH
+977 
-983 RGQTAVHESSRSE
+983 
-996 LEALRSE
+996 
-1003 GNHLRLPFGYR
+1003 GY
-1014 SGALDSGE
+1014 
-1022 PGGTAAEA
+1022 
-1030 RTRSCGQRQRL
+1030 
-1041 CSWESPL
+1041 
-1048 GDARAEYGQ
+1048 
-1057 PADYDSGRVSTRGLA
+1057 
-1072 LRGGSSAEEDST
+1072 
-1084 GVLPRTDHRASA
+1084 
-1096 SCGEGKAQELAR
+1096 
-1108 NRTTVAVYDIVNAG
+1108 
-1122 PRHRFT
+1122 
-1128 VSDVLVH
+1128 
-1135 NCGFGGGAGA
+1135 GGGAGA
-1145 LLNLGGAK
+1145 LLNLGGAGM
-1153 IYPKGTPDDVI
+1153 YPKCTPDDVI
-1164 WKGLT
+1164 WAGLT
-1169 SLVETWRV
+1169 AIVDAWRV

-1188 VHTAFDKGGPASR
+1188 VHTAFDRGGPASS
-1201 RIPVDIEIVGN
+1201 RIPVDVEIVGN

-1318 LSSLMCDLPDWAEG
+1318 LSSLMCSTPDWAAG
-1332 LPVEAAGYTTQ
+1332 LPIQAAGYTTQ

>member
-11 LTGEQFVALQQ
+11 LTGEQFIALQQ
-22 AKKNAGIEG
+22 AKKDAGIDG
-31 PIEVTDRATPGNK
+31 PIEVTDRATPGNR
-44 FTVGAFGAPGT
+44 FTVGAFGALGT
-55 WSLDQLD
+55 WTLDQLD

-67 EDRSQNSHGFED
+67 EGRSQNSYGFED

-90 ETYSTVDLKKNTVY
+90 ETYSRVDLKKNTVY
-104 RYVEDEHWMI
+104 RYVEDEEWMI
-114 LVCSWCIGQGEIHT
+114 LICSWCIGQGEIHT
-128 AYGHEEISGIPGL
+128 AYGHEEVSGIPGL
-141 FDPTVKKIA
+141 FDPAVKKIA

-298 NGDLARVKEI
+298 ARDLARVKEI

-324 ADQGF
+324 AEQGF

-344 RDDLPEEV
+344 RDDLPDEV

-372 AQGSTN
+372 AQDSTN

-391 ANTGRMCLTG
+391 ANTGRMTG
-401 DHEVLTPDGW
+401 
-411 VRIEDWSGGRIAT
+411 
-424 WNPTGEQIAFSE
+424 
-436 AKAVHFPY
+436 
-444 SGEMIHIDS
+444 
-453 TRIHQISTPDH
+453 
-464 DMPIRERDGSIEKV
+464 
-478 PVSELEGKRFFHYIR
+478 
-493 GSRRVTTKV
+493 VT
-502 RDDDLRVLLMV
+502 
-513 QADGTYPADGGVRLA
+513 
-528 FRKQR
+528 
-533 KVERCRRLL
+533 
-542 RGAELVYVE
+542 
-551 RKDHKTGYT
+551 
-560 RFTIRAQDCPLW
+560 
-572 LLMFKDK
+572 
-579 TFGPWIFDSNPSIFF
+579 
-594 EELVFW
+594 
-600 DGSWASS
+600 
-607 GANSAQ
+607 
-613 YYSTNKTNID
+613 
-623 LVQAFAHLSGMYCR
+623 
-637 VHQKRVDSR
+637 
-646 NPNWTPLWIANLW
+646 
-659 FSPGPGTEFRNG
+659 
-671 NGRNK
+671 
-676 WSTSEYSGLVH
+676 
-687 CARTTT
+687 
-693 GFFLVRREGSVWV
+693 
-706 TGNSGTVLS
+706 LS
-715 PHNLPRDHFTDSEGA
+715 PHNLPRDHFTDSEGE

-743 LAGVHV
+743 LAGVEV

-757 VRPLLVGPFTV
+757 VRPLLMGPFTV

-783 GEDSVLESFR
+783 GEDGVLESFR
-793 NGEDIYVATAERMGG
+793 RGEDIYVATAERMGG

-838 VPIENVGVADKVW
+838 VPIENVGIADKVW

-861 VIYKGQKEV
+861 VIYKGQKEA
-870 MHYDG
+870 MTYDN

-890 EPRTVRLDYAASCGA
+890 APRTVRLDYAAACGA
-905 RLVRTRSGRAPVRMG
+905 RLVRTGSSGAPVRLG
-920 EDHQSGSS
+920 EDHQRGSAL
-928 IHPEGLA
+928 HPEGLA
-935 HADDADRMH
+935 HADDADRVH
-944 WVRTTAVVEPGEPAT
+944 RVRTTAVVESGESST
-959 GPLEGLPVVQ
+959 GSIERLSILQ
-969 QSTRAPEV
+969 QSTRPPEI
-977 PGSNPH
+977 PGSNSH
-983 RGQTAVHESSRSE
+983 YGQAEVHEPPRPE
-996 LEALRSE
+996 LEALWSE
-1003 GNHLRLPFGYR
+1003 GDNLRLLFSDRGR
-1014 SGALDSGE
+1014 TLDSGE
-1022 PGGTAAEA
+1022 SGQASTGA
-1030 RTRSCGQRQRL
+1030 RVGSSGQRQGV
-1041 CSWESPL
+1041 CSGESSV

-1057 PADYDSGRVSTRGLA
+1057 QTEHYSGRVPTRGVA
-1072 LRGGSSAEEDST
+1072 LHRGGSEEETPRRVHPGAEYQAGATRSE
-1084 GVLPRTDHRASA
+1084 
-1096 SCGEGKAQELAR
+1096 GEVQELAR
-1108 NRTTVAVYDIVNAG
+1108 DRTTVAVYDILNAG

-1128 VSDVLVH
+1128 VSNVLVH

-1164 WKGLT
+1164 WEGLT
-1169 SLVETWRV
+1169 SLVGTWRI

-1201 RIPVDIEIVGN
+1201 RIPVDVEIVGN

-1264 IVGGPTQVENI
+1264 IIGGPTQVENI

-1311 GGLTVER
+1311 SGLTVER

>member
-1 MQILVPDVNG
+1 MQIQVPDVNG

-22 AKKNAGIEG
+22 AKKDASIEG
-31 PIEVTDRATPGNK
+31 PIEVVDRATPGNR

-55 WSLDQLD
+55 WSLEQLD

-67 EDRSQNSHGFED
+67 EGRSQNSYGFED

-114 LVCSWCIGQGEIHT
+114 LICSWCVGQGEIHT

-141 FDPTVKKIA
+141 FDPAVKKIA

-215 FSVPNRKGG
+215 FSVPNRKSG
-224 RTLPEERPADWE
+224 RTLPEERPADWD

-272 TRINDRGIKI
+272 TRINDRGIMI
-282 DTALAGAAHRQ
+282 DTDLAGAAHRQ

-298 NGDLARVKEI
+298 ARDLARVKEI

-324 ADQGF
+324 AAQGF

-344 RDDLPEEV
+344 RDDLPDEV

-391 ANTGRMCLTG
+391 ANTGRMTG
-401 DHEVLTPDGW
+401 VTL
-411 VRIEDWSGGRIAT
+411 
-424 WNPTGEQIAFSE
+424 
-436 AKAVHFPY
+436 
-444 SGEMIHIDS
+444 
-453 TRIHQISTPDH
+453 
-464 DMPIRERDGSIEKV
+464 SI
-478 PVSELEGKRFFHYIR
+478 
-493 GSRRVTTKV
+493 
-502 RDDDLRVLLMV
+502 
-513 QADGTYPADGGVRLA
+513 Q
-528 FRKQR
+528 
-533 KVERCRRLL
+533 
-542 RGAELVYVE
+542 
-551 RKDHKTGYT
+551 
-560 RFTIRAQDCPLW
+560 
-572 LLMFKDK
+572 
-579 TFGPWIFDSNPSIFF
+579 
-594 EELVFW
+594 
-600 DGSWASS
+600 
-607 GANSAQ
+607 
-613 YYSTNKTNID
+613 
-623 LVQAFAHLSGMYCR
+623 
-637 VHQKRVDSR
+637 
-646 NPNWTPLWIANLW
+646 
-659 FSPGPGTEFRNG
+659 
-671 NGRNK
+671 
-676 WSTSEYSGLVH
+676 
-687 CARTTT
+687 
-693 GFFLVRREGSVWV
+693 
-706 TGNSGTVLS
+706 
-715 PHNLPRDHFTDSEGA
+715 NLPRDHFTDAEGE

-743 LAGVHV
+743 LAGVPV

-757 VRPLLVGPFTV
+757 VRPLLMGPFTV

-783 GEDSVLESFR
+783 GEDSVLDSFR
-793 NGEDIYVATAERMGG
+793 KGEDIYVATAERMGG

-822 LGCIAEGSLV
+822 LGC
-832 LTDRGL
+832 
-838 VPIENVGVADKVW
+838 
-851 DGVEFVRHEG
+851 
-861 VIYKGQKEV
+861 
-870 MHYDG
+870 
-875 LTATPDHKVWASFEG
+875 
-890 EPRTVRLDYAASCGA
+890 
-905 RLVRTRSGRAPVRMG
+905 
-920 EDHQSGSS
+920 
-928 IHPEGLA
+928 
-935 HADDADRMH
+935 
-944 WVRTTAVVEPGEPAT
+944 
-959 GPLEGLPVVQ
+959 
-969 QSTRAPEV
+969 
-977 PGSNPH
+977 
-983 RGQTAVHESSRSE
+983 
-996 LEALRSE
+996 
-1003 GNHLRLPFGYR
+1003 
-1014 SGALDSGE
+1014 
-1022 PGGTAAEA
+1022 
-1030 RTRSCGQRQRL
+1030 
-1041 CSWESPL
+1041 
-1048 GDARAEYGQ
+1048 
-1057 PADYDSGRVSTRGLA
+1057 
-1072 LRGGSSAEEDST
+1072 
-1084 GVLPRTDHRASA
+1084 
-1096 SCGEGKAQELAR
+1096 
-1108 NRTTVAVYDIVNAG
+1108 
-1122 PRHRFT
+1122 
-1128 VSDVLVH
+1128 
-1135 NCGFGGGAGA
+1135 GFGGGAGA

-1164 WKGLT
+1164 WEGLT

-1201 RIPVDIEIVGN
+1201 RIPVDVEIVGN

>member
-22 AKKNAGIEG
+22 AKKDAGIEG
-31 PIEVTDRATPGNK
+31 PIEVADRASPGNR

-67 EDRSQNSHGFED
+67 EGRSQNSYGFED

-114 LVCSWCIGQGEIHT
+114 LICSWCIGQGEIHT

-165 LPVGTYID
+165 LPVGTYIN

-224 RTLPEERPADWE
+224 RTLPEERPADWD

-258 GFPSAEEYEAWITA
+258 GFPSTEEYEAWITA

-282 DTALAGAAHRQ
+282 DTDLAGAAHRQ

-298 NGDLARVKEI
+298 ARDLARVKEI

-324 ADQGF
+324 AEQGF

-336 AHVAELLE
+336 AHVVELLE
-344 RDDLPEEV
+344 RDDLPDEV

-391 ANTGRMCLTG
+391 ANTGRMTG
-401 DHEVLTPDGW
+401 
-411 VRIEDWSGGRIAT
+411 
-424 WNPTGEQIAFSE
+424 
-436 AKAVHFPY
+436 
-444 SGEMIHIDS
+444 
-453 TRIHQISTPDH
+453 
-464 DMPIRERDGSIEKV
+464 
-478 PVSELEGKRFFHYIR
+478 
-493 GSRRVTTKV
+493 VT
-502 RDDDLRVLLMV
+502 
-513 QADGTYPADGGVRLA
+513 
-528 FRKQR
+528 
-533 KVERCRRLL
+533 
-542 RGAELVYVE
+542 
-551 RKDHKTGYT
+551 
-560 RFTIRAQDCPLW
+560 
-572 LLMFKDK
+572 
-579 TFGPWIFDSNPSIFF
+579 
-594 EELVFW
+594 
-600 DGSWASS
+600 
-607 GANSAQ
+607 
-613 YYSTNKTNID
+613 
-623 LVQAFAHLSGMYCR
+623 
-637 VHQKRVDSR
+637 
-646 NPNWTPLWIANLW
+646 
-659 FSPGPGTEFRNG
+659 
-671 NGRNK
+671 
-676 WSTSEYSGLVH
+676 
-687 CARTTT
+687 
-693 GFFLVRREGSVWV
+693 
-706 TGNSGTVLS
+706 LS
-715 PHNLPRDHFTDSEGA
+715 PHNLPRDHFTDVAGE

-743 LAGVHV
+743 LAGVSV

-757 VRPLLVGPFTV
+757 VRPLLLGPFTV

-838 VPIENVGVADKVW
+838 VPIENVGVADKIW

-861 VIYKGQKEV
+861 VVYKGQKEV
-870 MHYDG
+870 MYYDG

-890 EPRTVRLDYAASCGA
+890 ESRTVRLDYAASCGA
-905 RLVRTRSGRAPVRMG
+905 PLIRTGSSRAPVRLG
-920 EDHQSGSS
+920 EDHQLRSAL
-928 IHPEGLA
+928 HPEGLA
-935 HADDADRMH
+935 HADDADRVHRM
-944 WVRTTAVVEPGEPAT
+944 RTTAVVEPGKPSLRT
-959 GPLEGLPVVQ
+959 LEGLPVVQ

-977 PGSNPH
+977 PGSDSH
-983 RGQTAVHESSRSE
+983 SGQAAVHESSRSE
-996 LEALRSE
+996 LEALRGE
-1003 GNHLRLPFGYR
+1003 RDHLRLPVGDR
-1014 SGALDSGE
+1014 SRALDSGE
-1022 PGGTAAEA
+1022 LGETTAEA
-1030 RTRSCGQRQRL
+1030 RAGSCGQRQGV
-1041 CSWESPL
+1041 CSGEPSM
-1048 GDARAEYGQ
+1048 GDALAEHGQ
-1057 PADYDSGRVSTRGLA
+1057 QTEYHSGGVPPRGLA
-1072 LRGGSSAEEDST
+1072 LCGGRSAEEDSP
-1084 GVLPRTDHRASA
+1084 GILPRADHRTSA
-1096 SCGEGKAQELAR
+1096 SSSEGEAQELAR
-1108 NRTTVAVYDIVNAG
+1108 DRTTVAVYDILNAG
-1122 PRHRFT
+1122 SRHRFT
-1128 VSDVLVH
+1128 VSNVLVH

-1153 IYPKGTPDDVI
+1153 IYPKGTPDEVI
-1164 WKGLT
+1164 WGGLT

-1201 RIPVDIEIVGN
+1201 RIPVDVEIVGN

>member
-1 MQILVPDVNG
+1 MQILVPDVNS
-11 LTGEQFVALQQ
+11 LTGEQFVALQK
-22 AKKNAGIEG
+22 AKKDAGIG
-31 PIEVTDRATPGNK
+31 DPIEVTDRATPGNR

-55 WSLDQLD
+55 WTLDQLD

-67 EDRSQNSHGFED
+67 EGRSQNTYSFED

-104 RYVEDEHWMI
+104 RYVEDEQWMI
-114 LVCSWCIGQGEIHT
+114 LICSWCIGQGDIHT

-141 FDPTVKKIA
+141 FDPAVRKIA

-224 RTLPEERPADWE
+224 RTLPEERPADWD

-298 NGDLARVKEI
+298 KKDLARVKEI

-344 RDDLPEEV
+344 RDNLPDEV

-360 LAALSAATKYVI
+360 LAALSAATKYII

-391 ANTGRMCLTG
+391 ANTGRMTG
-401 DHEVLTPDGW
+401 
-411 VRIEDWSGGRIAT
+411 
-424 WNPTGEQIAFSE
+424 
-436 AKAVHFPY
+436 
-444 SGEMIHIDS
+444 
-453 TRIHQISTPDH
+453 
-464 DMPIRERDGSIEKV
+464 
-478 PVSELEGKRFFHYIR
+478 
-493 GSRRVTTKV
+493 VT
-502 RDDDLRVLLMV
+502 
-513 QADGTYPADGGVRLA
+513 
-528 FRKQR
+528 
-533 KVERCRRLL
+533 
-542 RGAELVYVE
+542 
-551 RKDHKTGYT
+551 
-560 RFTIRAQDCPLW
+560 
-572 LLMFKDK
+572 
-579 TFGPWIFDSNPSIFF
+579 
-594 EELVFW
+594 
-600 DGSWASS
+600 
-607 GANSAQ
+607 
-613 YYSTNKTNID
+613 
-623 LVQAFAHLSGMYCR
+623 
-637 VHQKRVDSR
+637 
-646 NPNWTPLWIANLW
+646 
-659 FSPGPGTEFRNG
+659 
-671 NGRNK
+671 
-676 WSTSEYSGLVH
+676 
-687 CARTTT
+687 
-693 GFFLVRREGSVWV
+693 
-706 TGNSGTVLS
+706 LS
-715 PHNLPRDHFTDSEGA
+715 PHNLPRDHFTDAEGE

-743 LAGVHV
+743 LAGVYV

-757 VRPLLVGPFTV
+757 VRPLLMGPFTV

-822 LGCIAEGSLV
+822 LGC
-832 LTDRGL
+832 
-838 VPIENVGVADKVW
+838 
-851 DGVEFVRHEG
+851 
-861 VIYKGQKEV
+861 
-870 MHYDG
+870 
-875 LTATPDHKVWASFEG
+875 
-890 EPRTVRLDYAASCGA
+890 
-905 RLVRTRSGRAPVRMG
+905 
-920 EDHQSGSS
+920 
-928 IHPEGLA
+928 
-935 HADDADRMH
+935 
-944 WVRTTAVVEPGEPAT
+944 
-959 GPLEGLPVVQ
+959 
-969 QSTRAPEV
+969 
-977 PGSNPH
+977 
-983 RGQTAVHESSRSE
+983 
-996 LEALRSE
+996 
-1003 GNHLRLPFGYR
+1003 
-1014 SGALDSGE
+1014 
-1022 PGGTAAEA
+1022 
-1030 RTRSCGQRQRL
+1030 
-1041 CSWESPL
+1041 
-1048 GDARAEYGQ
+1048 
-1057 PADYDSGRVSTRGLA
+1057 
-1072 LRGGSSAEEDST
+1072 
-1084 GVLPRTDHRASA
+1084 
-1096 SCGEGKAQELAR
+1096 
-1108 NRTTVAVYDIVNAG
+1108 
-1122 PRHRFT
+1122 
-1128 VSDVLVH
+1128 
-1135 NCGFGGGAGA
+1135 GFGGGAGA

-1164 WKGLT
+1164 WEGLT

-1201 RIPVDIEIVGN
+1201 RIPVDVEIVGN

-1227 NCRREYVQPKDRN
+1227 NCCREYVQPKDRN

>member
-22 AKKNAGIEG
+22 AKKDAGIEG
-31 PIEVTDRATPGNK
+31 PLEVVDRATPGNR

-55 WSLDQLD
+55 WTLEQLD

-67 EDRSQNSHGFED
+67 EGRSQNSYGFED

-90 ETYSTVDLKKNTVY
+90 ETYSRVDLKKNTVY
-104 RYVEDEHWMI
+104 RYVEDEEWMI
-114 LVCSWCIGQGEIHT
+114 LICSWCIGQGDIHT

-141 FDPTVKKIA
+141 FDPAVKKIA

-224 RTLPEERPADWE
+224 RTLPEERPVDWD

-298 NGDLARVKEI
+298 KADLARVKEI

-344 RDDLPEEV
+344 REDLPDEV

-391 ANTGRMCLTG
+391 ANTGRMTG
-401 DHEVLTPDGW
+401 
-411 VRIEDWSGGRIAT
+411 
-424 WNPTGEQIAFSE
+424 
-436 AKAVHFPY
+436 
-444 SGEMIHIDS
+444 
-453 TRIHQISTPDH
+453 
-464 DMPIRERDGSIEKV
+464 
-478 PVSELEGKRFFHYIR
+478 
-493 GSRRVTTKV
+493 VT
-502 RDDDLRVLLMV
+502 
-513 QADGTYPADGGVRLA
+513 
-528 FRKQR
+528 
-533 KVERCRRLL
+533 
-542 RGAELVYVE
+542 
-551 RKDHKTGYT
+551 
-560 RFTIRAQDCPLW
+560 
-572 LLMFKDK
+572 
-579 TFGPWIFDSNPSIFF
+579 
-594 EELVFW
+594 
-600 DGSWASS
+600 
-607 GANSAQ
+607 
-613 YYSTNKTNID
+613 
-623 LVQAFAHLSGMYCR
+623 
-637 VHQKRVDSR
+637 
-646 NPNWTPLWIANLW
+646 
-659 FSPGPGTEFRNG
+659 
-671 NGRNK
+671 
-676 WSTSEYSGLVH
+676 
-687 CARTTT
+687 
-693 GFFLVRREGSVWV
+693 
-706 TGNSGTVLS
+706 LS
-715 PHNLPRDHFTDSEGA
+715 PHNLPRDHFTDVEGE
-730 HDTEAEQAAIDKL
+730 HDTEAEQAVIDKL

-757 VRPLLVGPFTV
+757 VRPLLMGPFTV

-783 GEDSVLESFR
+783 GEDNVLESFR
-793 NGEDIYVATAERMGG
+793 KGEDIYVATAERMGG
-808 AKAGFDRQRGKSAT
+808 EKAGFDRQRGKSAT

-838 VPIENVGVADKVW
+838 VPIENVDFADKVW

-861 VIYKGQKEV
+861 VVYKGQKEV
-870 MHYDG
+870 MQYDG
-875 LTATPDHKVWASFEG
+875 LTATPDHKVWASING
-890 EPRTVRLDYAASCGA
+890 EPRTVRLDYAASRGS
-905 RLVRTRSGRAPVRMG
+905 RLVRTGS
-920 EDHQSGSS
+920 SGSPVWLGENHQCRS
-928 IHPEGLA
+928 ALHPEELA
-935 HADDADRMH
+935 HADDVDRVH
-944 WVRTTAVVEPGEPAT
+944 WLRSAAMVEPGEPTFGA
-959 GPLEGLPVVQ
+959 LEGLSVLQ
-969 QSTRAPEV
+969 QPTNSSSVSRSDSYSSQA
-977 PGSNPH
+977 
-983 RGQTAVHESSRSE
+983 AMHESERSG
-996 LEALRSE
+996 LDSVR
-1003 GNHLRLPFGYR
+1003 GPWDNLRLPVGDR
-1014 SGALDSGE
+1014 GRAVDSGE
-1022 PGGTAAEA
+1022 SGRTSPEV
-1030 RTRSCGQRQRL
+1030 RTRSCGQQPRV
-1041 CSWESPL
+1041 CTWESAV
-1048 GDARAEYGQ
+1048 GYAEAECGQ
-1057 PADYDSGRVSTRGLA
+1057 STEYDSGRVQTRGVA
-1072 LRGGSSAEEDST
+1072 VRCGCGTEET
-1084 GVLPRTDHRASA
+1084 PRRFHPGTNHRAGA
-1096 SCGEGKAQELAR
+1096 TGCEGEAQELAR
-1108 NRTTVAVYDIVNAG
+1108 DRATVAVYDILNAG

-1153 IYPKGTPDDVI
+1153 IFPKGTPDDVI
-1164 WKGLT
+1164 WQGLT

-1201 RIPVDIEIVGN
+1201 RIPVDVEIVGN

>member
-11 LTGEQFVALQQ
+11 LTGEQFVTLQQ
-22 AKKNAGIEG
+22 AKKDAGIEG
-31 PIEVTDRATPGNK
+31 PIEVTDRATPGNR

-55 WSLDQLD
+55 WTLDQLD

-67 EDRSQNSHGFED
+67 ERRSQNTYGFED

-90 ETYSTVDLKKNTVY
+90 ETYSAVDLKKNTVY
-104 RYVEDEHWMI
+104 RYVEDEHWLI
-114 LVCSWCIGQGEIHT
+114 LICSWCVGQGDIHT
-128 AYGHEEISGIPGL
+128 AFGHEEISGIPGL

-165 LPVGTYID
+165 LPVGTYIN

-195 FCKVVGGEA
+195 FCKVVGGEV

-224 RTLPEERPADWE
+224 RTLPEERPADWD

-272 TRINDRGIKI
+272 TRINDRGVKI
-282 DTALAGAAHRQ
+282 DTDLAGAAHRQ

-298 NGDLARVKEI
+298 ARDLARVKEI

-324 ADQGF
+324 AERGF

-344 RDDLPEEV
+344 RDDLPDDV

-391 ANTGRMCLTG
+391 ANTGRMTG
-401 DHEVLTPDGW
+401 
-411 VRIEDWSGGRIAT
+411 
-424 WNPTGEQIAFSE
+424 
-436 AKAVHFPY
+436 
-444 SGEMIHIDS
+444 
-453 TRIHQISTPDH
+453 
-464 DMPIRERDGSIEKV
+464 
-478 PVSELEGKRFFHYIR
+478 
-493 GSRRVTTKV
+493 VT
-502 RDDDLRVLLMV
+502 
-513 QADGTYPADGGVRLA
+513 
-528 FRKQR
+528 
-533 KVERCRRLL
+533 
-542 RGAELVYVE
+542 
-551 RKDHKTGYT
+551 
-560 RFTIRAQDCPLW
+560 
-572 LLMFKDK
+572 
-579 TFGPWIFDSNPSIFF
+579 
-594 EELVFW
+594 
-600 DGSWASS
+600 
-607 GANSAQ
+607 
-613 YYSTNKTNID
+613 
-623 LVQAFAHLSGMYCR
+623 
-637 VHQKRVDSR
+637 
-646 NPNWTPLWIANLW
+646 
-659 FSPGPGTEFRNG
+659 
-671 NGRNK
+671 
-676 WSTSEYSGLVH
+676 
-687 CARTTT
+687 
-693 GFFLVRREGSVWV
+693 
-706 TGNSGTVLS
+706 LS
-715 PHNLPRDHFTDSEGA
+715 PHNLPRDHFTDAEGE
-730 HDTEAEQAAIDKL
+730 HDTEAEQAVIDKL
-743 LAGVHV
+743 LAGVPV

-757 VRPLLVGPFTV
+757 VRPLLMGPFTV

-822 LGCIAEGSLV
+822 LGC
-832 LTDRGL
+832 
-838 VPIENVGVADKVW
+838 
-851 DGVEFVRHEG
+851 
-861 VIYKGQKEV
+861 
-870 MHYDG
+870 
-875 LTATPDHKVWASFEG
+875 
-890 EPRTVRLDYAASCGA
+890 
-905 RLVRTRSGRAPVRMG
+905 
-920 EDHQSGSS
+920 
-928 IHPEGLA
+928 
-935 HADDADRMH
+935 
-944 WVRTTAVVEPGEPAT
+944 
-959 GPLEGLPVVQ
+959 
-969 QSTRAPEV
+969 
-977 PGSNPH
+977 
-983 RGQTAVHESSRSE
+983 
-996 LEALRSE
+996 
-1003 GNHLRLPFGYR
+1003 
-1014 SGALDSGE
+1014 
-1022 PGGTAAEA
+1022 
-1030 RTRSCGQRQRL
+1030 
-1041 CSWESPL
+1041 
-1048 GDARAEYGQ
+1048 
-1057 PADYDSGRVSTRGLA
+1057 
-1072 LRGGSSAEEDST
+1072 
-1084 GVLPRTDHRASA
+1084 
-1096 SCGEGKAQELAR
+1096 
-1108 NRTTVAVYDIVNAG
+1108 
-1122 PRHRFT
+1122 
-1128 VSDVLVH
+1128 
-1135 NCGFGGGAGA
+1135 GFGGGAGA

-1164 WKGLT
+1164 WEGLT

-1201 RIPVDIEIVGN
+1201 RIPVDVEIVGN

>member
-1 MQILVPDVNG
+1 MQIQVPDVNS
-11 LTGEQFVALQQ
+11 LTGEQFAALQQ
-22 AKKNAGIEG
+22 AKKKAGIEG
-31 PIEVTDRATPGNK
+31 PIEVTDQATPGNR

-55 WSLDQLD
+55 WALDQLD

-67 EDRSQNSHGFED
+67 EGRSQNSYGFEN

-104 RYVEDEHWMI
+104 RYVEDEHWVI
-114 LVCSWCIGQGEIHT
+114 LICSWCIGQGEIHT
-128 AYGHEEISGIPGL
+128 AYGYEEIKAIPGL
-141 FDPTVKKIA
+141 FDPAVKKIA

-188 YPRSLKG
+188 HPRSLKG
-195 FCKVVGGEA
+195 FCKSVGGEA

-224 RTLPEERPADWE
+224 RTLPEERPADWA

-258 GFPSAEEYEAWITA
+258 GFPSTEEYEAWITA

-282 DTALAGAAHRQ
+282 DTELAGAAHRQ
-293 YEANK
+293 YETNK
-298 NGDLARVKEI
+298 KKDLTRVKEI

-318 QFKGWL
+318 QFKSWL

-344 RDDLPEEV
+344 RDDLPDEV

-391 ANTGRMCLTG
+391 ANTGRFTG
-401 DHEVLTPDGW
+401 
-411 VRIEDWSGGRIAT
+411 
-424 WNPTGEQIAFSE
+424 
-436 AKAVHFPY
+436 
-444 SGEMIHIDS
+444 
-453 TRIHQISTPDH
+453 
-464 DMPIRERDGSIEKV
+464 
-478 PVSELEGKRFFHYIR
+478 
-493 GSRRVTTKV
+493 VT
-502 RDDDLRVLLMV
+502 
-513 QADGTYPADGGVRLA
+513 
-528 FRKQR
+528 
-533 KVERCRRLL
+533 
-542 RGAELVYVE
+542 
-551 RKDHKTGYT
+551 
-560 RFTIRAQDCPLW
+560 
-572 LLMFKDK
+572 
-579 TFGPWIFDSNPSIFF
+579 
-594 EELVFW
+594 
-600 DGSWASS
+600 
-607 GANSAQ
+607 
-613 YYSTNKTNID
+613 
-623 LVQAFAHLSGMYCR
+623 
-637 VHQKRVDSR
+637 
-646 NPNWTPLWIANLW
+646 
-659 FSPGPGTEFRNG
+659 
-671 NGRNK
+671 
-676 WSTSEYSGLVH
+676 
-687 CARTTT
+687 
-693 GFFLVRREGSVWV
+693 
-706 TGNSGTVLS
+706 LS
-715 PHNLPRDHFTDSEGA
+715 PHNLPRDHFTDADGE
-730 HDTEAEQAAIDKL
+730 HDTEAEQATIDKL

-783 GEDSVLESFR
+783 GEDSVLEAFR
-793 NGEDIYVATAERMGG
+793 EGKDIYVATAERMGG
-808 AKAGFDRQRGKSAT
+808 EKAGFDRQRGKAAT
-822 LGCIAEGSLV
+822 LG
-832 LTDRGL
+832 
-838 VPIENVGVADKVW
+838 
-851 DGVEFVRHEG
+851 
-861 VIYKGQKEV
+861 
-870 MHYDG
+870 
-875 LTATPDHKVWASFEG
+875 
-890 EPRTVRLDYAASCGA
+890 
-905 RLVRTRSGRAPVRMG
+905 
-920 EDHQSGSS
+920 
-928 IHPEGLA
+928 
-935 HADDADRMH
+935 
-944 WVRTTAVVEPGEPAT
+944 
-959 GPLEGLPVVQ
+959 
-969 QSTRAPEV
+969 
-977 PGSNPH
+977 
-983 RGQTAVHESSRSE
+983 
-996 LEALRSE
+996 
-1003 GNHLRLPFGYR
+1003 
-1014 SGALDSGE
+1014 
-1022 PGGTAAEA
+1022 
-1030 RTRSCGQRQRL
+1030 
-1041 CSWESPL
+1041 
-1048 GDARAEYGQ
+1048 
-1057 PADYDSGRVSTRGLA
+1057 
-1072 LRGGSSAEEDST
+1072 
-1084 GVLPRTDHRASA
+1084 
-1096 SCGEGKAQELAR
+1096 
-1108 NRTTVAVYDIVNAG
+1108 
-1122 PRHRFT
+1122 
-1128 VSDVLVH
+1128 
-1135 NCGFGGGAGA
+1135 CGFGGGAGA

-1153 IYPKGTPDDVI
+1153 IYPKGTPEDAI
-1164 WKGLT
+1164 WAGLT

-1188 VHTAFDKGGPASR
+1188 VHTAFDKGGPASQ
-1201 RIPVDIEIVGN
+1201 RIPVDVEIVGN

-1227 NCRREYVQPKDRN
+1227 NCKREYVQPKDRN

>member
-22 AKKNAGIEG
+22 AKKDAGIEG
-31 PIEVTDRATPGNK
+31 PIEVTDRATPGNR
-44 FTVGAFGAPGT
+44 FTVGAFGAQGT
-55 WSLDQLD
+55 WTLDQLD

-67 EDRSQNSHGFED
+67 EGRSQNSYGFES
-79 IFDGTELHLDI
+79 IFDGSELHLDI

-114 LVCSWCIGQGEIHT
+114 LICSWCIGQGEIHT

-224 RTLPEERPADWE
+224 RTLPEERPADWD
-236 AYVEYNRQDVISMRD
+236 AYVEYNRQDVVSMRD

-282 DTALAGAAHRQ
+282 DTALASAAHRQ

-298 NGDLARVKEI
+298 ARDLARVKEI

-344 RDDLPEEV
+344 RDDLPDEV

-391 ANTGRMCLTG
+391 ANTGRMTG
-401 DHEVLTPDGW
+401 VTL
-411 VRIEDWSGGRIAT
+411 
-424 WNPTGEQIAFSE
+424 
-436 AKAVHFPY
+436 
-444 SGEMIHIDS
+444 
-453 TRIHQISTPDH
+453 
-464 DMPIRERDGSIEKV
+464 SI
-478 PVSELEGKRFFHYIR
+478 
-493 GSRRVTTKV
+493 
-502 RDDDLRVLLMV
+502 
-513 QADGTYPADGGVRLA
+513 Q
-528 FRKQR
+528 
-533 KVERCRRLL
+533 
-542 RGAELVYVE
+542 
-551 RKDHKTGYT
+551 
-560 RFTIRAQDCPLW
+560 
-572 LLMFKDK
+572 
-579 TFGPWIFDSNPSIFF
+579 
-594 EELVFW
+594 
-600 DGSWASS
+600 
-607 GANSAQ
+607 
-613 YYSTNKTNID
+613 
-623 LVQAFAHLSGMYCR
+623 
-637 VHQKRVDSR
+637 
-646 NPNWTPLWIANLW
+646 
-659 FSPGPGTEFRNG
+659 
-671 NGRNK
+671 
-676 WSTSEYSGLVH
+676 
-687 CARTTT
+687 
-693 GFFLVRREGSVWV
+693 
-706 TGNSGTVLS
+706 
-715 PHNLPRDHFTDSEGA
+715 NLPRDHFTDAEGE
-730 HDTEAEQAAIDKL
+730 HDTEAEQAAIDRL

-838 VPIENVGVADKVW
+838 VPIENVGIADKVW
-851 DGVEFVRHEG
+851 DGVEFVRHDG
-861 VIYKGQKEV
+861 VIYKGQKEA
-870 MHYDG
+870 MTYDN

-890 EPRTVRLDYAASCGA
+890 APRTVRLDYAAACGA
-905 RLVRTRSGRAPVRMG
+905 RLVRTGSSGAPVRLG
-920 EDHQSGSS
+920 EDHQRGSAL
-928 IHPEGLA
+928 HPEGLA
-935 HADDADRMH
+935 HADDADRVH
-944 WVRTTAVVEPGEPAT
+944 GVRTTAVVESGESST
-959 GPLEGLPVVQ
+959 GSIERLSILQ
-969 QSTRAPEV
+969 QSTRPPEI
-977 PGSNPH
+977 PGSNSH
-983 RGQTAVHESSRSE
+983 YGQAEVHEPPRPE
-996 LEALRSE
+996 LEALWSE
-1003 GNHLRLPFGYR
+1003 GDNLRLLFSDRGR
-1014 SGALDSGE
+1014 TLDSGE
-1022 PGGTAAEA
+1022 SGRASTGA
-1030 RTRSCGQRQRL
+1030 RVGSSGQRQGV
-1041 CSWESPL
+1041 CSGESSV
-1048 GDARAEYGQ
+1048 GDARAEYDQ
-1057 PADYDSGRVSTRGLA
+1057 QTEHYSGRVPTRGVA
-1072 LRGGSSAEEDST
+1072 LHRGGSEEET
-1084 GVLPRTDHRASA
+1084 PRGVHPGADYRAGATRSE
-1096 SCGEGKAQELAR
+1096 GEAQELAR
-1108 NRTTVAVYDIVNAG
+1108 DRTTVAVYDILNAG

-1128 VSDVLVH
+1128 VSNVLVH

-1164 WKGLT
+1164 WEGLT
-1169 SLVETWRV
+1169 SLVETWRI

-1201 RIPVDIEIVGN
+1201 RIPVDVEIVGN

-1311 GGLTVER
+1311 GRLTVER

>member
-22 AKKNAGIEG
+22 AKKDAGIEG
-31 PIEVTDRATPGNK
+31 PIEVTDRATPGNR

-55 WSLDQLD
+55 WMLDQLD

-67 EDRSQNSHGFED
+67 EGRSQNSYGFED
-79 IFDGTELHLDI
+79 IFDGSELHLDI
-90 ETYSTVDLKKNTVY
+90 ETYSCVDLKKNTVY

-114 LVCSWCIGQGEIHT
+114 LICSWCIGQGEIHT

-251 NIYRLGK
+251 NIYKLGK

-272 TRINDRGIKI
+272 TRINDRGLKI
-282 DTALAGAAHRQ
+282 DTDLAGAAHRQ

-298 NGDLARVKEI
+298 KKDLARVKEI
-308 TGLDNPNSVQ
+308 TELDNPNSVQ

-344 RDDLPEEV
+344 RDDLPDEV

-464 DMPIRERDGSIEKV
+464 DMPIRERGGSIEKV

-502 RDDDLRVLLMV
+502 RDNDLRVLLMV

-533 KVERCRRLL
+533 KVERCRHLL
-542 RGAELVYVE
+542 RSAELVYAE
-551 RKDHKTGYT
+551 QKDYKTGYT

-579 TFGPWIFDSNPSIFF
+579 TFGPWIFDSNPAIFF

-637 VHQKRVDSR
+637 VHQKKADSR
-646 NPNWTPLWIANLW
+646 NPNWTPLWIAKLW

-671 NGRNK
+671 AGRNR

-715 PHNLPRDHFTDSEGA
+715 PHNLPRDHFTDEEGE
-730 HDTEAEQAAIDKL
+730 HDTKAEQAAIDKL
-743 LAGVHV
+743 LVGVHV

-822 LGCIAEGSLV
+822 LGC
-832 LTDRGL
+832 
-838 VPIENVGVADKVW
+838 
-851 DGVEFVRHEG
+851 
-861 VIYKGQKEV
+861 
-870 MHYDG
+870 
-875 LTATPDHKVWASFEG
+875 
-890 EPRTVRLDYAASCGA
+890 
-905 RLVRTRSGRAPVRMG
+905 
-920 EDHQSGSS
+920 
-928 IHPEGLA
+928 
-935 HADDADRMH
+935 
-944 WVRTTAVVEPGEPAT
+944 
-959 GPLEGLPVVQ
+959 
-969 QSTRAPEV
+969 
-977 PGSNPH
+977 
-983 RGQTAVHESSRSE
+983 
-996 LEALRSE
+996 
-1003 GNHLRLPFGYR
+1003 
-1014 SGALDSGE
+1014 
-1022 PGGTAAEA
+1022 
-1030 RTRSCGQRQRL
+1030 
-1041 CSWESPL
+1041 
-1048 GDARAEYGQ
+1048 
-1057 PADYDSGRVSTRGLA
+1057 
-1072 LRGGSSAEEDST
+1072 
-1084 GVLPRTDHRASA
+1084 
-1096 SCGEGKAQELAR
+1096 
-1108 NRTTVAVYDIVNAG
+1108 
-1122 PRHRFT
+1122 
-1128 VSDVLVH
+1128 
-1135 NCGFGGGAGA
+1135 GFGGGAGA

-1164 WKGLT
+1164 WEGLT

-1201 RIPVDIEIVGN
+1201 RIPVDVEIVGN

>member
-11 LTGEQFVALQQ
+11 LTGEQFIALQQ
-22 AKKNAGIEG
+22 AKKDAGIDG
-31 PIEVTDRATPGNK
+31 PIEVTDRATPGNR

-55 WSLDQLD
+55 WMLDQLD

-67 EDRSQNSHGFED
+67 EGRSQNSYGFES

-90 ETYSTVDLKKNTVY
+90 ETYSRVDLKKNTVY
-104 RYVEDEHWMI
+104 RYVEDEEWMI
-114 LVCSWCIGQGEIHT
+114 LICSWCIGQGEIHT
-128 AYGHEEISGIPGL
+128 AYGHEEVSGIPGL
-141 FDPTVKKIA
+141 FDPAVKKIA

-204 KDEAGGRLINM
+204 KDEAGGRLINL
-215 FSVPNRKGG
+215 FSVPNRKGE
-224 RTLPEERPADWE
+224 RTLPEERPADWD

-272 TRINDRGIKI
+272 TKINDRGIKI
-282 DTALAGAAHRQ
+282 DTVLAGAAHRQ

-298 NGDLARVKEI
+298 KADLARVKEI

-324 ADQGF
+324 AEQGF

-344 RDDLPEEV
+344 RDDLPDEV

-360 LAALSAATKYVI
+360 LAALSAATKYVV

-391 ANTGRMCLTG
+391 ANTGRMTG
-401 DHEVLTPDGW
+401 
-411 VRIEDWSGGRIAT
+411 
-424 WNPTGEQIAFSE
+424 
-436 AKAVHFPY
+436 
-444 SGEMIHIDS
+444 
-453 TRIHQISTPDH
+453 
-464 DMPIRERDGSIEKV
+464 
-478 PVSELEGKRFFHYIR
+478 
-493 GSRRVTTKV
+493 VT
-502 RDDDLRVLLMV
+502 
-513 QADGTYPADGGVRLA
+513 
-528 FRKQR
+528 
-533 KVERCRRLL
+533 
-542 RGAELVYVE
+542 
-551 RKDHKTGYT
+551 
-560 RFTIRAQDCPLW
+560 
-572 LLMFKDK
+572 
-579 TFGPWIFDSNPSIFF
+579 
-594 EELVFW
+594 
-600 DGSWASS
+600 
-607 GANSAQ
+607 
-613 YYSTNKTNID
+613 
-623 LVQAFAHLSGMYCR
+623 
-637 VHQKRVDSR
+637 
-646 NPNWTPLWIANLW
+646 
-659 FSPGPGTEFRNG
+659 
-671 NGRNK
+671 
-676 WSTSEYSGLVH
+676 
-687 CARTTT
+687 
-693 GFFLVRREGSVWV
+693 
-706 TGNSGTVLS
+706 LS
-715 PHNLPRDHFTDSEGA
+715 PHNLPRDHFTDAEGE

-757 VRPLLVGPFTV
+757 VRPLLMGPFTV

-793 NGEDIYVATAERMGG
+793 KGEDIYVATAERMGG
-808 AKAGFDRQRGKSAT
+808 VKAGFDRQRGKSAT

-838 VPIENVGVADKVW
+838 VPIENVGIADKIW
-851 DGVEFVRHEG
+851 DGVEFVRHDG
-861 VIYKGQKEV
+861 VVYKGQKEV
-870 MHYDG
+870 MHYGG
-875 LTATPDHKVWASFEG
+875 LTATPDHKVWASLEG
-890 EPRTVRLDYAASCGA
+890 EPRTVRLDYAAACGA
-905 RLVRTRSGRAPVRMG
+905 RLVRTGSSGSPVRLG
-920 EDHQSGSS
+920 EDHQPRSS
-928 IHPEGLA
+928 LHPEGLA
-935 HADDADRMH
+935 HSDDADRMH
-944 WVRTTAVVEPGEPAT
+944 WVRATAVVEPGKPAL
-959 GPLEGLPVVQ
+959 GPLKGLPVVQ
-969 QSTRAPEV
+969 QSTLAPEV
-977 PGSNPH
+977 PGSNLN
-983 RGQTAVHESSRSE
+983 RSQAEVHKPSRPE
-996 LEALRSE
+996 LETLRSTR
-1003 GNHLRLPFGYR
+1003 NHLRFPIGD
-1014 SGALDSGE
+1014 SGWSLDSGE
-1022 PGGTAAEA
+1022 FRRASAKA
-1030 RTRSCGQRQRL
+1030 RAGSRGQRQGV
-1041 CSWESPL
+1041 CSGEPSM
-1048 GDARAEYGQ
+1048 GDALAEYGQ
-1057 PADYDSGRVSTRGLA
+1057 QTEHRSSRVQARGVALHRGSSEEETSRGVHPQADYRTGAIGRA
-1072 LRGGSSAEEDST
+1072 
-1084 GVLPRTDHRASA
+1084 
-1096 SCGEGKAQELAR
+1096 GEAQELAWDR
-1108 NRTTVAVYDIVNAG
+1108 KKVAVYDILNAG

-1164 WKGLT
+1164 WAGLT

-1201 RIPVDIEIVGN
+1201 RIPVDVEIVGN

>member
-22 AKKNAGIEG
+22 AKKDAGIEG
-31 PIEVTDRATPGNK
+31 PIEVTDRATPGNR
-44 FTVGAFGAPGT
+44 FTVGAFGTQGT
-55 WSLDQLD
+55 WTLDQLD

-67 EDRSQNSHGFED
+67 EGRSQNSYGFES
-79 IFDGTELHLDI
+79 IFDGSELHLDI

-104 RYVEDEHWMI
+104 RYVEGEHWMI
-114 LVCSWCIGQGEIHT
+114 LICSWCIGQGEIHT

-224 RTLPEERPADWE
+224 RTLPEERPADWD
-236 AYVEYNRQDVISMRD
+236 AYVEYNRQDVVSMRD

-282 DTALAGAAHRQ
+282 DTALASAAHRQ

-298 NGDLARVKEI
+298 ARDLARVKEI

-324 ADQGF
+324 AAQGF

-344 RDDLPEEV
+344 RDDLPDEV

-391 ANTGRMCLTG
+391 ANTGRMTG
-401 DHEVLTPDGW
+401 VTL
-411 VRIEDWSGGRIAT
+411 
-424 WNPTGEQIAFSE
+424 
-436 AKAVHFPY
+436 
-444 SGEMIHIDS
+444 
-453 TRIHQISTPDH
+453 
-464 DMPIRERDGSIEKV
+464 SI
-478 PVSELEGKRFFHYIR
+478 
-493 GSRRVTTKV
+493 
-502 RDDDLRVLLMV
+502 
-513 QADGTYPADGGVRLA
+513 Q
-528 FRKQR
+528 
-533 KVERCRRLL
+533 
-542 RGAELVYVE
+542 
-551 RKDHKTGYT
+551 
-560 RFTIRAQDCPLW
+560 
-572 LLMFKDK
+572 
-579 TFGPWIFDSNPSIFF
+579 
-594 EELVFW
+594 
-600 DGSWASS
+600 
-607 GANSAQ
+607 
-613 YYSTNKTNID
+613 
-623 LVQAFAHLSGMYCR
+623 
-637 VHQKRVDSR
+637 
-646 NPNWTPLWIANLW
+646 
-659 FSPGPGTEFRNG
+659 
-671 NGRNK
+671 
-676 WSTSEYSGLVH
+676 
-687 CARTTT
+687 
-693 GFFLVRREGSVWV
+693 
-706 TGNSGTVLS
+706 
-715 PHNLPRDHFTDSEGA
+715 NLPRDHFTDAKGE
-730 HDTEAEQAAIDKL
+730 HDTEAEQAAIDRL

-838 VPIENVGVADKVW
+838 VPIENVGIADKVW
-851 DGVEFVRHEG
+851 DGVEFVRHDG
-861 VIYKGQKEV
+861 VIYKGQKEA
-870 MHYDG
+870 MTYDN

-890 EPRTVRLDYAASCGA
+890 APRTVRLDYAAACGA
-905 RLVRTRSGRAPVRMG
+905 RLVRTGSSGAPVRLG
-920 EDHQSGSS
+920 EDHQRGSAL
-928 IHPEGLA
+928 HPEGLA
-935 HADDADRMH
+935 HADDADRVH
-944 WVRTTAVVEPGEPAT
+944 GVRTTAVVESGESST
-959 GPLEGLPVVQ
+959 GSIERLSILQ
-969 QSTRAPEV
+969 QSTRPPEI
-977 PGSNPH
+977 PGSNSH
-983 RGQTAVHESSRSE
+983 YGQAEVHEPPRPE
-996 LEALRSE
+996 LEALWSE
-1003 GNHLRLPFGYR
+1003 GDNLRLLFSDRGR
-1014 SGALDSGE
+1014 TLDSGE
-1022 PGGTAAEA
+1022 SGRASTGA
-1030 RTRSCGQRQRL
+1030 RVGSSGQRQGV
-1041 CSWESPL
+1041 CSGESSV

-1057 PADYDSGRVSTRGLA
+1057 QTEHYSGRVPTRGVA
-1072 LRGGSSAEEDST
+1072 LHRGGSEEET
-1084 GVLPRTDHRASA
+1084 PRGVHPGADYRAGATRSE
-1096 SCGEGKAQELAR
+1096 GEAQELAR
-1108 NRTTVAVYDIVNAG
+1108 DRTTVAVYDILNAG

-1128 VSDVLVH
+1128 VSNVLVH

-1164 WKGLT
+1164 WEGLT
-1169 SLVETWRV
+1169 SLVETWRI

-1201 RIPVDIEIVGN
+1201 RIPVDVEIVGN

>member
-1 MQILVPDVNG
+1 MQILVPDVNV

-22 AKKNAGIEG
+22 AKKDAGIEG
-31 PIEVTDRATPGNK
+31 PIEVADRATPGNR

-55 WSLDQLD
+55 WALDQLD

-67 EDRSQNSHGFED
+67 EGRSQSSYGFES

-114 LVCSWCIGQGEIHT
+114 LICSWCIGQGDIHT

-141 FDPTVKKIA
+141 FDPAVKKIA

-165 LPVGTYID
+165 LPVGTYIA

-224 RTLPEERPADWE
+224 RTLPEERPADWD

-298 NGDLARVKEI
+298 KKDLARVKEI

-344 RDDLPEEV
+344 REDLPDEV

-360 LAALSAATKYVI
+360 LAALSAATKYDI

-391 ANTGRMCLTG
+391 ANTGRMTG
-401 DHEVLTPDGW
+401 
-411 VRIEDWSGGRIAT
+411 
-424 WNPTGEQIAFSE
+424 
-436 AKAVHFPY
+436 
-444 SGEMIHIDS
+444 
-453 TRIHQISTPDH
+453 
-464 DMPIRERDGSIEKV
+464 
-478 PVSELEGKRFFHYIR
+478 
-493 GSRRVTTKV
+493 VT
-502 RDDDLRVLLMV
+502 
-513 QADGTYPADGGVRLA
+513 
-528 FRKQR
+528 
-533 KVERCRRLL
+533 
-542 RGAELVYVE
+542 
-551 RKDHKTGYT
+551 
-560 RFTIRAQDCPLW
+560 
-572 LLMFKDK
+572 
-579 TFGPWIFDSNPSIFF
+579 
-594 EELVFW
+594 
-600 DGSWASS
+600 
-607 GANSAQ
+607 
-613 YYSTNKTNID
+613 
-623 LVQAFAHLSGMYCR
+623 
-637 VHQKRVDSR
+637 
-646 NPNWTPLWIANLW
+646 
-659 FSPGPGTEFRNG
+659 
-671 NGRNK
+671 
-676 WSTSEYSGLVH
+676 
-687 CARTTT
+687 
-693 GFFLVRREGSVWV
+693 
-706 TGNSGTVLS
+706 LS
-715 PHNLPRDHFTDSEGA
+715 PHNLPRDHFTDAEGE

-757 VRPLLVGPFTV
+757 VRPLLMGPFTV

-822 LGCIAEGSLV
+822 LGC
-832 LTDRGL
+832 
-838 VPIENVGVADKVW
+838 
-851 DGVEFVRHEG
+851 
-861 VIYKGQKEV
+861 
-870 MHYDG
+870 
-875 LTATPDHKVWASFEG
+875 
-890 EPRTVRLDYAASCGA
+890 
-905 RLVRTRSGRAPVRMG
+905 
-920 EDHQSGSS
+920 
-928 IHPEGLA
+928 
-935 HADDADRMH
+935 
-944 WVRTTAVVEPGEPAT
+944 
-959 GPLEGLPVVQ
+959 
-969 QSTRAPEV
+969 
-977 PGSNPH
+977 
-983 RGQTAVHESSRSE
+983 
-996 LEALRSE
+996 
-1003 GNHLRLPFGYR
+1003 
-1014 SGALDSGE
+1014 
-1022 PGGTAAEA
+1022 
-1030 RTRSCGQRQRL
+1030 
-1041 CSWESPL
+1041 
-1048 GDARAEYGQ
+1048 
-1057 PADYDSGRVSTRGLA
+1057 
-1072 LRGGSSAEEDST
+1072 
-1084 GVLPRTDHRASA
+1084 
-1096 SCGEGKAQELAR
+1096 
-1108 NRTTVAVYDIVNAG
+1108 
-1122 PRHRFT
+1122 
-1128 VSDVLVH
+1128 
-1135 NCGFGGGAGA
+1135 GFGGGAGA

-1153 IYPKGTPDDVI
+1153 IYPKGTPDEVI

-1188 VHTAFDKGGPASR
+1188 VHTAFDRGGPASQ
-1201 RIPVDIEIVGN
+1201 RIPVDVEIVGN

-1227 NCRREYVQPKDRN
+1227 NCKREYVQPKDRN
-1240 GKPLPYRRR
+1240 GKPLPYRHR

-1318 LSSLMCDLPDWAEG
+1318 LSSLMCDLPDWAAG

>member
-22 AKKNAGIEG
+22 AKKDAGIEG
-31 PIEVTDRATPGNK
+31 PIEVTDRVKPGNR

-55 WSLDQLD
+55 WMLDQLD

-67 EDRSQNSHGFED
+67 EGRSQNSYGFED
-79 IFDGTELHLDI
+79 IFDGTELHLDV
-90 ETYSTVDLKKNTVY
+90 ETYSRVDLKKNTVY

-114 LVCSWCIGQGEIHT
+114 LICSWCIGRGEIHT

-141 FDPTVKKIA
+141 FDPAVKKIA

-224 RTLPEERPADWE
+224 RTLPEERPADWD

-282 DTALAGAAHRQ
+282 DTDLASAAHRQ

-298 NGDLARVKEI
+298 KRDLARVKEI
-308 TGLDNPNSVQ
+308 TGLANPNSVQ

-324 ADQGF
+324 AEQGF

-344 RDDLPEEV
+344 REDLPDEV

-391 ANTGRMCLTG
+391 ANTGRMTG
-401 DHEVLTPDGW
+401 
-411 VRIEDWSGGRIAT
+411 
-424 WNPTGEQIAFSE
+424 
-436 AKAVHFPY
+436 
-444 SGEMIHIDS
+444 
-453 TRIHQISTPDH
+453 
-464 DMPIRERDGSIEKV
+464 
-478 PVSELEGKRFFHYIR
+478 
-493 GSRRVTTKV
+493 VT
-502 RDDDLRVLLMV
+502 
-513 QADGTYPADGGVRLA
+513 
-528 FRKQR
+528 
-533 KVERCRRLL
+533 
-542 RGAELVYVE
+542 
-551 RKDHKTGYT
+551 
-560 RFTIRAQDCPLW
+560 
-572 LLMFKDK
+572 
-579 TFGPWIFDSNPSIFF
+579 
-594 EELVFW
+594 
-600 DGSWASS
+600 
-607 GANSAQ
+607 
-613 YYSTNKTNID
+613 
-623 LVQAFAHLSGMYCR
+623 
-637 VHQKRVDSR
+637 
-646 NPNWTPLWIANLW
+646 
-659 FSPGPGTEFRNG
+659 
-671 NGRNK
+671 
-676 WSTSEYSGLVH
+676 
-687 CARTTT
+687 
-693 GFFLVRREGSVWV
+693 
-706 TGNSGTVLS
+706 LS
-715 PHNLPRDHFTDSEGA
+715 PHNLPRDHFTDAEGE

-743 LAGVHV
+743 LVGVPV

-757 VRPLLVGPFTV
+757 VRPLLMGPFTV

-793 NGEDIYVATAERMGG
+793 NGEDVYTATAERMGG
-808 AKAGFDRQRGKSAT
+808 MKAGFDRQRGKAT
-822 LGCIAEGSLV
+822 MLGC
-832 LTDRGL
+832 
-838 VPIENVGVADKVW
+838 
-851 DGVEFVRHEG
+851 
-861 VIYKGQKEV
+861 
-870 MHYDG
+870 
-875 LTATPDHKVWASFEG
+875 
-890 EPRTVRLDYAASCGA
+890 
-905 RLVRTRSGRAPVRMG
+905 
-920 EDHQSGSS
+920 
-928 IHPEGLA
+928 
-935 HADDADRMH
+935 
-944 WVRTTAVVEPGEPAT
+944 
-959 GPLEGLPVVQ
+959 
-969 QSTRAPEV
+969 
-977 PGSNPH
+977 
-983 RGQTAVHESSRSE
+983 
-996 LEALRSE
+996 
-1003 GNHLRLPFGYR
+1003 GY
-1014 SGALDSGE
+1014 
-1022 PGGTAAEA
+1022 
-1030 RTRSCGQRQRL
+1030 
-1041 CSWESPL
+1041 
-1048 GDARAEYGQ
+1048 
-1057 PADYDSGRVSTRGLA
+1057 
-1072 LRGGSSAEEDST
+1072 
-1084 GVLPRTDHRASA
+1084 
-1096 SCGEGKAQELAR
+1096 
-1108 NRTTVAVYDIVNAG
+1108 
-1122 PRHRFT
+1122 
-1128 VSDVLVH
+1128 
-1135 NCGFGGGAGA
+1135 GGGAGA

-1164 WKGLT
+1164 WEGLT
-1169 SLVETWRV
+1169 SLVETWRT

-1201 RIPVDIEIVGN
+1201 RIPVDVEIVGN

>member
-22 AKKNAGIEG
+22 AKKDAGIEG
-31 PIEVTDRATPGNK
+31 PIEVTDRANPGNR

-55 WSLDQLD
+55 WTLDQLD

-67 EDRSQNSHGFED
+67 EGRSQNSYGFED

-90 ETYSTVDLKKNTVY
+90 ETYSRVDLKKNTVY
-104 RYVEDEHWMI
+104 RYVEDEEWMI
-114 LVCSWCIGQGEIHT
+114 LICSWCIGRGEIHT
-128 AYGHEEISGIPGL
+128 AYGHEEVSGIPGL
-141 FDPTVKKIA
+141 FDPNVKKIA

-224 RTLPEERPADWE
+224 RTLPEERPADWD
-236 AYVEYNRQDVISMRD
+236 AYVEYNRQDVVSMRD

-298 NGDLARVKEI
+298 KGDLARVKEI

-324 ADQGF
+324 AEQGF

-344 RDDLPEEV
+344 RDDLPDEV

-391 ANTGRMCLTG
+391 ANTGRMTG
-401 DHEVLTPDGW
+401 
-411 VRIEDWSGGRIAT
+411 
-424 WNPTGEQIAFSE
+424 
-436 AKAVHFPY
+436 
-444 SGEMIHIDS
+444 
-453 TRIHQISTPDH
+453 
-464 DMPIRERDGSIEKV
+464 
-478 PVSELEGKRFFHYIR
+478 
-493 GSRRVTTKV
+493 VT
-502 RDDDLRVLLMV
+502 
-513 QADGTYPADGGVRLA
+513 
-528 FRKQR
+528 
-533 KVERCRRLL
+533 
-542 RGAELVYVE
+542 
-551 RKDHKTGYT
+551 
-560 RFTIRAQDCPLW
+560 
-572 LLMFKDK
+572 
-579 TFGPWIFDSNPSIFF
+579 
-594 EELVFW
+594 
-600 DGSWASS
+600 
-607 GANSAQ
+607 
-613 YYSTNKTNID
+613 
-623 LVQAFAHLSGMYCR
+623 
-637 VHQKRVDSR
+637 
-646 NPNWTPLWIANLW
+646 
-659 FSPGPGTEFRNG
+659 
-671 NGRNK
+671 
-676 WSTSEYSGLVH
+676 
-687 CARTTT
+687 
-693 GFFLVRREGSVWV
+693 
-706 TGNSGTVLS
+706 LS
-715 PHNLPRDHFTDSEGA
+715 PHNLPRDHFTDAEGE

-757 VRPLLVGPFTV
+757 VRPLLMGPFTV

-808 AKAGFDRQRGKSAT
+808 AKAGFNRQRGKAAC
-822 LGCIAEGSLV
+822 LG
-832 LTDRGL
+832 
-838 VPIENVGVADKVW
+838 
-851 DGVEFVRHEG
+851 
-861 VIYKGQKEV
+861 
-870 MHYDG
+870 
-875 LTATPDHKVWASFEG
+875 
-890 EPRTVRLDYAASCGA
+890 
-905 RLVRTRSGRAPVRMG
+905 
-920 EDHQSGSS
+920 
-928 IHPEGLA
+928 
-935 HADDADRMH
+935 
-944 WVRTTAVVEPGEPAT
+944 
-959 GPLEGLPVVQ
+959 
-969 QSTRAPEV
+969 
-977 PGSNPH
+977 
-983 RGQTAVHESSRSE
+983 
-996 LEALRSE
+996 
-1003 GNHLRLPFGYR
+1003 
-1014 SGALDSGE
+1014 
-1022 PGGTAAEA
+1022 
-1030 RTRSCGQRQRL
+1030 
-1041 CSWESPL
+1041 
-1048 GDARAEYGQ
+1048 
-1057 PADYDSGRVSTRGLA
+1057 
-1072 LRGGSSAEEDST
+1072 
-1084 GVLPRTDHRASA
+1084 
-1096 SCGEGKAQELAR
+1096 
-1108 NRTTVAVYDIVNAG
+1108 
-1122 PRHRFT
+1122 
-1128 VSDVLVH
+1128 
-1135 NCGFGGGAGA
+1135 CGFGGGAGA

-1153 IYPKGTPDDVI
+1153 IYPKGTPEDVI
-1164 WKGLT
+1164 WEGLT

-1201 RIPVDIEIVGN
+1201 RIPVDVEIVGN

-1332 LPVEAAGYTTQ
+1332 LPVEAAGYTTR

>member
-22 AKKNAGIEG
+22 AKKDAGIEG
-31 PIEVTDRATPGNK
+31 SIEVTDRATPGNR

-55 WSLDQLD
+55 WMLDQLD

-67 EDRSQNSHGFED
+67 EGRSQNSYGFED

-114 LVCSWCIGQGEIHT
+114 LICSWCIGQGEIHT
-128 AYGHEEISGIPGL
+128 AYGHEEIKAIPGL
-141 FDPTVKKIA
+141 FDPAVKKIA
-150 HNSDFER
+150 HYSDFER

-215 FSVPNRKGG
+215 FSVPNRKGS
-224 RTLPEERPADWE
+224 RTLPEERPADWD

-258 GFPSAEEYEAWITA
+258 GFPSEEEYEAWITA

-298 NGDLARVKEI
+298 KRDLARVKEI

-324 ADQGF
+324 ADRGF
-329 EMESIDK
+329 VMESIDK

-344 RDDLPEEV
+344 CDDLPDEV

-391 ANTGRMCLTG
+391 ANTGRMTG
-401 DHEVLTPDGW
+401 
-411 VRIEDWSGGRIAT
+411 
-424 WNPTGEQIAFSE
+424 
-436 AKAVHFPY
+436 
-444 SGEMIHIDS
+444 
-453 TRIHQISTPDH
+453 
-464 DMPIRERDGSIEKV
+464 
-478 PVSELEGKRFFHYIR
+478 
-493 GSRRVTTKV
+493 VT
-502 RDDDLRVLLMV
+502 
-513 QADGTYPADGGVRLA
+513 
-528 FRKQR
+528 
-533 KVERCRRLL
+533 
-542 RGAELVYVE
+542 
-551 RKDHKTGYT
+551 
-560 RFTIRAQDCPLW
+560 
-572 LLMFKDK
+572 
-579 TFGPWIFDSNPSIFF
+579 
-594 EELVFW
+594 
-600 DGSWASS
+600 
-607 GANSAQ
+607 
-613 YYSTNKTNID
+613 
-623 LVQAFAHLSGMYCR
+623 
-637 VHQKRVDSR
+637 
-646 NPNWTPLWIANLW
+646 
-659 FSPGPGTEFRNG
+659 
-671 NGRNK
+671 
-676 WSTSEYSGLVH
+676 
-687 CARTTT
+687 
-693 GFFLVRREGSVWV
+693 
-706 TGNSGTVLS
+706 LS
-715 PHNLPRDHFTDSEGA
+715 PHNLPRDHFTDAEGE
-730 HDTEAEQAAIDKL
+730 HDTKAEQAAIDKL

-783 GEDSVLESFR
+783 GEDEVLDAFR
-793 NGEDIYVATAERMGG
+793 EGKDIYVATAERMGG
-808 AKAGFDRQRGKSAT
+808 EKAGFDRQRGKAAT
-822 LGCIAEGSLV
+822 LG
-832 LTDRGL
+832 
-838 VPIENVGVADKVW
+838 
-851 DGVEFVRHEG
+851 
-861 VIYKGQKEV
+861 
-870 MHYDG
+870 
-875 LTATPDHKVWASFEG
+875 
-890 EPRTVRLDYAASCGA
+890 
-905 RLVRTRSGRAPVRMG
+905 
-920 EDHQSGSS
+920 
-928 IHPEGLA
+928 
-935 HADDADRMH
+935 
-944 WVRTTAVVEPGEPAT
+944 
-959 GPLEGLPVVQ
+959 
-969 QSTRAPEV
+969 
-977 PGSNPH
+977 
-983 RGQTAVHESSRSE
+983 
-996 LEALRSE
+996 
-1003 GNHLRLPFGYR
+1003 
-1014 SGALDSGE
+1014 
-1022 PGGTAAEA
+1022 
-1030 RTRSCGQRQRL
+1030 
-1041 CSWESPL
+1041 
-1048 GDARAEYGQ
+1048 
-1057 PADYDSGRVSTRGLA
+1057 
-1072 LRGGSSAEEDST
+1072 
-1084 GVLPRTDHRASA
+1084 
-1096 SCGEGKAQELAR
+1096 
-1108 NRTTVAVYDIVNAG
+1108 
-1122 PRHRFT
+1122 
-1128 VSDVLVH
+1128 
-1135 NCGFGGGAGA
+1135 CGFGGGAGA

-1153 IYPKGTPDDVI
+1153 IYPKGTPDEVI
-1164 WKGLT
+1164 WEGLT

-1201 RIPVDIEIVGN
+1201 RIPVDVEIVGN

-1311 GGLTVER
+1311 GGLTVEI

-1332 LPVEAAGYTTQ
+1332 LPVKAAGYTTQ

>member
-1 MQILVPDVNG
+1 MQILVPDLNG
-11 LTGEQFVALQQ
+11 LTGEQFTALQR
-22 AKKNAGIEG
+22 AKQDAGIEG
-31 PIEVTDRATPGNK
+31 PIDVQERATPGER
-44 FTVGAFGAPGT
+44 FTVGAFGAPGL
-55 WSLDQLD
+55 WALEQID

-67 EDRSQNSHGFED
+67 EGRSQNSYGFES

-90 ETYSTVDLKKNTVY
+90 ETYSRVDLKKNTVY
-104 RYVEDEHWMI
+104 RYVEDEEWRI
-114 LVCSWCIGQGEIHT
+114 LICSWCIGQGEIHT
-128 AYGHEEISGIPGL
+128 AYGPEEVSGIPGL
-141 FDPTVKKIA
+141 FDPAVKKIA

-224 RTLPEERPADWE
+224 RTLPEERPADWD

-272 TRINDRGIKI
+272 TRINDRGLKI

-298 NGDLARVKEI
+298 KADLARVKEI

-324 ADQGF
+324 AGRGF

-336 AHVAELLE
+336 APVAELLE
-344 RDDLPEEV
+344 RDDLPDEV

-360 LAALSAATKYVI
+360 LAALSAATKYII
-372 AQGSTN
+372 ARGSTN
-378 SDGRLRGTIKYSN
+378 SDGRIRGTIKYAY
-391 ANTGRMCLTG
+391 ANT
-401 DHEVLTPDGW
+401 
-411 VRIEDWSGGRIAT
+411 A
-424 WNPTGEQIAFSE
+424 
-436 AKAVHFPY
+436 
-444 SGEMIHIDS
+444 
-453 TRIHQISTPDH
+453 
-464 DMPIRERDGSIEKV
+464 
-478 PVSELEGKRFFHYIR
+478 RF
-493 GSRRVTTKV
+493 
-502 RDDDLRVLLMV
+502 
-513 QADGTYPADGGVRLA
+513 
-528 FRKQR
+528 
-533 KVERCRRLL
+533 
-542 RGAELVYVE
+542 
-551 RKDHKTGYT
+551 
-560 RFTIRAQDCPLW
+560 
-572 LLMFKDK
+572 
-579 TFGPWIFDSNPSIFF
+579 
-594 EELVFW
+594 
-600 DGSWASS
+600 S
-607 GANSAQ
+607 GA
-613 YYSTNKTNID
+613 
-623 LVQAFAHLSGMYCR
+623 
-637 VHQKRVDSR
+637 
-646 NPNWTPLWIANLW
+646 
-659 FSPGPGTEFRNG
+659 
-671 NGRNK
+671 
-676 WSTSEYSGLVH
+676 
-687 CARTTT
+687 
-693 GFFLVRREGSVWV
+693 
-706 TGNSGTVLS
+706 VLS
-715 PHNLPRDHFTDSEGA
+715 PHNLPRDHFTDDEGE

-773 IEARLTAWAA
+773 IEARLTAWVA

-793 NGEDIYVATAERMGG
+793 RGEDIYVATAERMGG
-808 AKAGFDRQRGKSAT
+808 EKAGFNRQRGKAAT

-838 VPIENVGVADKVW
+838 VPIENVGIADKVW

-870 MHYDG
+870 RHYDG
-875 LTATPDHKVWASFEG
+875 LTATPDHEVWASIEE
-890 EPRTVRLDYAASCGA
+890 EPRAVRLDYAAACGA
-905 RLVRTRSGRAPVRMG
+905 RLVRTGSSRTPVRLG
-920 EDHQSGSS
+920 EDHQRRGAL
-928 IHPEGLA
+928 HPEGLA
-935 HADDADRMH
+935 GD
-944 WVRTTAVVEPGEPAT
+944 RTTT
-959 GPLEGLPVVQ
+959 
-969 QSTRAPEV
+969 
-977 PGSNPH
+977 
-983 RGQTAVHESSRSE
+983 
-996 LEALRSE
+996 
-1003 GNHLRLPFGYR
+1003 
-1014 SGALDSGE
+1014 
-1022 PGGTAAEA
+1022 
-1030 RTRSCGQRQRL
+1030 
-1041 CSWESPL
+1041 
-1048 GDARAEYGQ
+1048 
-1057 PADYDSGRVSTRGLA
+1057 
-1072 LRGGSSAEEDST
+1072 
-1084 GVLPRTDHRASA
+1084 
-1096 SCGEGKAQELAR
+1096 
-1108 NRTTVAVYDIVNAG
+1108 AVYDILNAG

-1153 IYPKGTPDDVI
+1153 IYPKGTPEDVI
-1164 WKGLT
+1164 WQGLS

-1188 VHTAFDKGGPASR
+1188 VHTAFDRGGPAST
-1201 RIPVDIEIVGN
+1201 RIPVDVEIVGN

-1227 NCRREYVQPKDRN
+1227 NCKREYVQPKDRN

-1318 LSSLMCDLPDWAEG
+1318 LSSLMCDLPKWAEG
-1332 LPVEAAGYTTQ
+1332 LPIQAAGYTTQ

>member
-22 AKKNAGIEG
+22 AKKDASIEG
-31 PIEVTDRATPGNK
+31 PIEVTDRATPGNR
-44 FTVGAFGAPGT
+44 FTVGAFGVPGLWT
-55 WSLDQLD
+55 LDQLD

-67 EDRSQNSHGFED
+67 EGRSQNSYGFED

-114 LVCSWCIGQGEIHT
+114 LICSWCIGQGEIHT

-141 FDPTVKKIA
+141 FDPNVKKIA

-224 RTLPEERPADWE
+224 RTLPKERPADWD

-298 NGDLARVKEI
+298 KADLARVKEI

-344 RDDLPEEV
+344 REDLPDEV

-391 ANTGRMCLTG
+391 ANTGRMTG
-401 DHEVLTPDGW
+401 
-411 VRIEDWSGGRIAT
+411 
-424 WNPTGEQIAFSE
+424 
-436 AKAVHFPY
+436 
-444 SGEMIHIDS
+444 
-453 TRIHQISTPDH
+453 
-464 DMPIRERDGSIEKV
+464 
-478 PVSELEGKRFFHYIR
+478 
-493 GSRRVTTKV
+493 VT
-502 RDDDLRVLLMV
+502 
-513 QADGTYPADGGVRLA
+513 
-528 FRKQR
+528 
-533 KVERCRRLL
+533 
-542 RGAELVYVE
+542 
-551 RKDHKTGYT
+551 
-560 RFTIRAQDCPLW
+560 
-572 LLMFKDK
+572 
-579 TFGPWIFDSNPSIFF
+579 
-594 EELVFW
+594 
-600 DGSWASS
+600 
-607 GANSAQ
+607 
-613 YYSTNKTNID
+613 
-623 LVQAFAHLSGMYCR
+623 
-637 VHQKRVDSR
+637 
-646 NPNWTPLWIANLW
+646 
-659 FSPGPGTEFRNG
+659 
-671 NGRNK
+671 
-676 WSTSEYSGLVH
+676 
-687 CARTTT
+687 
-693 GFFLVRREGSVWV
+693 
-706 TGNSGTVLS
+706 LS
-715 PHNLPRDHFTDSEGA
+715 PHNLPRDHFTDAEGE

-757 VRPLLVGPFTV
+757 VRPLLMGPFTV

-832 LTDRGL
+832 LTDRGP
-838 VPIENVGVADKVW
+838 VPIENVGIAYKVW

-861 VIYKGQKEV
+861 VVYKGQKEV
-870 MHYDG
+870 MRYDG

-890 EPRTVRLDYAASCGA
+890 EPRTVRFDYAAACGA
-905 RLVRTRSGRAPVRMG
+905 HLVRTGSSGSPVRVG
-920 EDHQSGSS
+920 EEEISRGV
-928 IHPEGLA
+928 HP
-935 HADDADRMH
+935 
-944 WVRTTAVVEPGEPAT
+944 
-959 GPLEGLPVVQ
+959 Q
-969 QSTRAPEV
+969 
-977 PGSNPH
+977 
-983 RGQTAVHESSRSE
+983 
-996 LEALRSE
+996 
-1003 GNHLRLPFGYR
+1003 
-1014 SGALDSGE
+1014 
-1022 PGGTAAEA
+1022 
-1030 RTRSCGQRQRL
+1030 
-1041 CSWESPL
+1041 
-1048 GDARAEYGQ
+1048 
-1057 PADYDSGRVSTRGLA
+1057 ADYR
-1072 LRGGSSAEEDST
+1072 T
-1084 GVLPRTDHRASA
+1084 GAIGCA
-1096 SCGEGKAQELAR
+1096 GEAQELAWDR
-1108 NRTTVAVYDIVNAG
+1108 KTIAVYDILNAG

-1128 VSDVLVH
+1128 VSNVLVH

-1164 WKGLT
+1164 WAGLT

-1201 RIPVDIEIVGN
+1201 RIPVDVEIVGN

>member
-1 MQILVPDVNG
+1 MQILVPDVNN

-22 AKKNAGIEG
+22 AKKDAGIEG
-31 PIEVTDRATPGNK
+31 PIEVADRANPGNR

-55 WSLDQLD
+55 WNLDQLD

-67 EDRSQNSHGFED
+67 EGRSQNSYGFEN

-114 LVCSWCIGQGEIHT
+114 LICSWCIGRGEIHT

-141 FDPTVKKIA
+141 FDPAVKKIA

-224 RTLPEERPADWE
+224 RTLPEERPADWD
-236 AYVEYNRQDVISMRD
+236 AYVEYNRQDVVSMRD

-282 DTALAGAAHRQ
+282 DTALASAAHRQ

-298 NGDLARVKEI
+298 ARDLARVKEI

-344 RDDLPEEV
+344 RDDLSDEV

-391 ANTGRMCLTG
+391 ANTGRMTG
-401 DHEVLTPDGW
+401 VTL
-411 VRIEDWSGGRIAT
+411 
-424 WNPTGEQIAFSE
+424 
-436 AKAVHFPY
+436 
-444 SGEMIHIDS
+444 
-453 TRIHQISTPDH
+453 
-464 DMPIRERDGSIEKV
+464 SI
-478 PVSELEGKRFFHYIR
+478 
-493 GSRRVTTKV
+493 
-502 RDDDLRVLLMV
+502 
-513 QADGTYPADGGVRLA
+513 Q
-528 FRKQR
+528 
-533 KVERCRRLL
+533 
-542 RGAELVYVE
+542 
-551 RKDHKTGYT
+551 
-560 RFTIRAQDCPLW
+560 
-572 LLMFKDK
+572 
-579 TFGPWIFDSNPSIFF
+579 
-594 EELVFW
+594 
-600 DGSWASS
+600 
-607 GANSAQ
+607 
-613 YYSTNKTNID
+613 
-623 LVQAFAHLSGMYCR
+623 
-637 VHQKRVDSR
+637 
-646 NPNWTPLWIANLW
+646 
-659 FSPGPGTEFRNG
+659 
-671 NGRNK
+671 
-676 WSTSEYSGLVH
+676 
-687 CARTTT
+687 
-693 GFFLVRREGSVWV
+693 
-706 TGNSGTVLS
+706 
-715 PHNLPRDHFTDSEGA
+715 NLPRDHFTDAEGE
-730 HDTEAEQAAIDKL
+730 HDTEAEQAAIDRL

-838 VPIENVGVADKVW
+838 VPIENVSIADKVW
-851 DGVEFVRHEG
+851 DGVEFVRHDG
-861 VIYKGQKEV
+861 VIYKGQKEA
-870 MHYDG
+870 MTYDN

-890 EPRTVRLDYAASCGA
+890 APRTVRLDYAAACGA
-905 RLVRTRSGRAPVRMG
+905 RLVRTGSSGAPVRLG
-920 EDHQSGSS
+920 EDHQRGSAL
-928 IHPEGLA
+928 HPEGLA
-935 HADDADRMH
+935 HADDADRVH
-944 WVRTTAVVEPGEPAT
+944 GVRTTAVVESRESST
-959 GPLEGLPVVQ
+959 GSIERLSILQ
-969 QSTRAPEV
+969 QSTRPPEI
-977 PGSNPH
+977 PGSNSH
-983 RGQTAVHESSRSE
+983 YGQAEVHEHPRPE
-996 LEALRSE
+996 LEALWSE
-1003 GNHLRLPFGYR
+1003 GDNLRLLFSDRGR
-1014 SGALDSGE
+1014 TLDSGE
-1022 PGGTAAEA
+1022 SGRASTGA
-1030 RTRSCGQRQRL
+1030 RVGSSGQRQGV
-1041 CSWESPL
+1041 CSGESSV

-1057 PADYDSGRVSTRGLA
+1057 QTEHYSGRVPTRGVA
-1072 LRGGSSAEEDST
+1072 LHRGGSEEET
-1084 GVLPRTDHRASA
+1084 PRGVHPGADYRAGATRSE
-1096 SCGEGKAQELAR
+1096 GEAQELAR
-1108 NRTTVAVYDIVNAG
+1108 DRTTVAVYDILNAG

-1128 VSDVLVH
+1128 VSNVLVH

-1164 WKGLT
+1164 WEGLT
-1169 SLVETWRV
+1169 SLVETWRI

-1201 RIPVDIEIVGN
+1201 RIPVDVEIVGN

-1227 NCRREYVQPKDRN
+1227 NCRREYVQPKSRN

>member
-22 AKKNAGIEG
+22 AKKDVGIEG
-31 PIEVTDRATPGNK
+31 PIEVTDRAMPGNR

-55 WSLDQLD
+55 WTLDQLD

-67 EDRSQNSHGFED
+67 EGRSQNPYGFED

-104 RYVEDEHWMI
+104 RYVEDEEWQI
-114 LVCSWCIGQGEIHT
+114 LICSWCVGQGEIHT

-141 FDPTVKKIA
+141 FDPAVRKIA

-282 DTALAGAAHRQ
+282 DTVLAGAAHRQ

-298 NGDLARVKEI
+298 ARDLARVKEI

-344 RDDLPEEV
+344 RGDLPDEV

-391 ANTGRMCLTG
+391 ANTGRMTG
-401 DHEVLTPDGW
+401 
-411 VRIEDWSGGRIAT
+411 
-424 WNPTGEQIAFSE
+424 
-436 AKAVHFPY
+436 
-444 SGEMIHIDS
+444 
-453 TRIHQISTPDH
+453 
-464 DMPIRERDGSIEKV
+464 
-478 PVSELEGKRFFHYIR
+478 
-493 GSRRVTTKV
+493 VT
-502 RDDDLRVLLMV
+502 
-513 QADGTYPADGGVRLA
+513 
-528 FRKQR
+528 
-533 KVERCRRLL
+533 
-542 RGAELVYVE
+542 
-551 RKDHKTGYT
+551 
-560 RFTIRAQDCPLW
+560 
-572 LLMFKDK
+572 
-579 TFGPWIFDSNPSIFF
+579 
-594 EELVFW
+594 
-600 DGSWASS
+600 
-607 GANSAQ
+607 
-613 YYSTNKTNID
+613 
-623 LVQAFAHLSGMYCR
+623 
-637 VHQKRVDSR
+637 
-646 NPNWTPLWIANLW
+646 
-659 FSPGPGTEFRNG
+659 
-671 NGRNK
+671 
-676 WSTSEYSGLVH
+676 
-687 CARTTT
+687 
-693 GFFLVRREGSVWV
+693 
-706 TGNSGTVLS
+706 LS
-715 PHNLPRDHFTDSEGA
+715 PHNLPRDHFTDADGE

-743 LAGVHV
+743 LAGVYV

-757 VRPLLVGPFTV
+757 VRPLLMGPFTV

-838 VPIENVGVADKVW
+838 VPIENVGIADKVW
-851 DGVEFVRHEG
+851 DGVEFVRHDG
-861 VIYKGQKEV
+861 VIYKGQKEA
-870 MHYDG
+870 MTYDN

-890 EPRTVRLDYAASCGA
+890 APRTVRLDYAAACGA
-905 RLVRTRSGRAPVRMG
+905 RLVRTGSSGAPVRLS
-920 EDHQSGSS
+920 EDHQRGSAL
-928 IHPEGLA
+928 HPEGLA
-935 HADDADRMH
+935 HADDADRG
-944 WVRTTAVVEPGEPAT
+944 RT
-959 GPLEGLPVVQ
+959 
-969 QSTRAPEV
+969 
-977 PGSNPH
+977 
-983 RGQTAVHESSRSE
+983 
-996 LEALRSE
+996 
-1003 GNHLRLPFGYR
+1003 
-1014 SGALDSGE
+1014 LDSGE
-1022 PGGTAAEA
+1022 SGRASTGV
-1030 RTRSCGQRQRL
+1030 RVGSSGQRQGV
-1041 CSWESPL
+1041 CSGESSV

-1057 PADYDSGRVSTRGLA
+1057 QTEHYSGRVPTRGVA
-1072 LRGGSSAEEDST
+1072 LHRGGSEEET
-1084 GVLPRTDHRASA
+1084 PRGVHPGADYRAGATRSE
-1096 SCGEGKAQELAR
+1096 GEAQELAR
-1108 NRTTVAVYDIVNAG
+1108 DRTTVAVYDILNAG

-1128 VSDVLVH
+1128 VSNVLVH

-1164 WKGLT
+1164 WEGLT

-1201 RIPVDIEIVGN
+1201 RIPVDVEIVGN

>member
-11 LTGEQFVALQQ
+11 LMGEQFTALQQ
-22 AKKNAGIEG
+22 AKKDAGIEG
-31 PIEVTDRATPGNK
+31 PIEVTDRATSGNR

-67 EDRSQNSHGFED
+67 EGRSQNTYGFED

-90 ETYSTVDLKKNTVY
+90 ETYSAVDLKKNTVY

-114 LVCSWCIGQGEIHT
+114 LICSWCVGQGDVHT
-128 AYGHEEISGIPGL
+128 AFGHEEIKAIPGL

-157 INFSALKG
+157 INFSVLKG

-224 RTLPEERPADWE
+224 RTLPEERPADWD

-282 DTALAGAAHRQ
+282 DTDLAGAAHRQ

-298 NGDLARVKEI
+298 ARDLARVKEI
-308 TGLDNPNSVQ
+308 TGLANPNSVK

-324 ADQGF
+324 AERGF

-344 RDDLPEEV
+344 RDDLPDKV

-391 ANTGRMCLTG
+391 ANTGRMTG
-401 DHEVLTPDGW
+401 
-411 VRIEDWSGGRIAT
+411 
-424 WNPTGEQIAFSE
+424 
-436 AKAVHFPY
+436 
-444 SGEMIHIDS
+444 
-453 TRIHQISTPDH
+453 
-464 DMPIRERDGSIEKV
+464 
-478 PVSELEGKRFFHYIR
+478 
-493 GSRRVTTKV
+493 VT
-502 RDDDLRVLLMV
+502 
-513 QADGTYPADGGVRLA
+513 
-528 FRKQR
+528 
-533 KVERCRRLL
+533 
-542 RGAELVYVE
+542 
-551 RKDHKTGYT
+551 
-560 RFTIRAQDCPLW
+560 
-572 LLMFKDK
+572 
-579 TFGPWIFDSNPSIFF
+579 
-594 EELVFW
+594 
-600 DGSWASS
+600 
-607 GANSAQ
+607 
-613 YYSTNKTNID
+613 
-623 LVQAFAHLSGMYCR
+623 
-637 VHQKRVDSR
+637 
-646 NPNWTPLWIANLW
+646 
-659 FSPGPGTEFRNG
+659 
-671 NGRNK
+671 
-676 WSTSEYSGLVH
+676 
-687 CARTTT
+687 
-693 GFFLVRREGSVWV
+693 
-706 TGNSGTVLS
+706 LS
-715 PHNLPRDHFTDSEGA
+715 PHNLPRDHFTDAEGE

-743 LAGVHV
+743 LAGVPV

-757 VRPLLVGPFTV
+757 VRPLLMGPFTV

-822 LGCIAEGSLV
+822 LGCIAEGSQV

-838 VPIENVGVADKVW
+838 VPIENIDIADKVW
-851 DGVEFVRHEG
+851 DGVEFVRHDG
-861 VIYKGQKEV
+861 VVYKGQKEV
-870 MHYDG
+870 MTYDN

-890 EPRTVRLDYAASCGA
+890 EPRAVRLDYAAACGA
-905 RLVRTRSGRAPVRMG
+905 HLVRTGSGGAPVRLG
-920 EDHQSGSS
+920 ADRRSRSAL
-928 IHPEGLA
+928 HPERLA
-935 HADDADRMH
+935 HSDDADRMH
-944 WVRTTAVVEPGEPAT
+944 RVRTTAMVEPGEPSIGAFK
-959 GPLEGLPVVQ
+959 GLSVVQ
-969 QSTRAPEV
+969 QSAHTSKV
-977 PGSNPH
+977 SGSDSH
-983 RGQTAVHESSRSE
+983 CGQTAVYQPARSE
-996 LEALRSE
+996 LVSVRGS
-1003 GNHLRLPFGYR
+1003 GDHLRLPISDR
-1014 SGALDSGE
+1014 SRALDSGE
-1022 PGGTAAEA
+1022 LRRTASEA
-1030 RTRSCGQRQRL
+1030 RTRSCGQRRGV
-1041 CSWESPL
+1041 CSGEPSL
-1048 GDARAEYGQ
+1048 GDSITEYGQ
-1057 PADYDSGRVSTRGLA
+1057 SPEHGSRRVQTRGVA
-1072 LRGGSSAEEDST
+1072 LRGTNNSPEASR
-1084 GVLPRTDHRASA
+1084 GVHPGADHRAGATRSK
-1096 SCGEGKAQELAR
+1096 GEAKELAR
-1108 NRTTVAVYDIVNAG
+1108 DRKTVAVYDIVNAG

-1164 WKGLT
+1164 WEGLT

-1201 RIPVDIEIVGN
+1201 RIPVDVEIVGN

>member
-1 MQILVPDVNG
+1 MQILVPDVNS

-22 AKKNAGIEG
+22 AKKDAGIKG
-31 PIEVTDRATPGNK
+31 PIEVTDRATPGNR

-55 WSLDQLD
+55 WALDQLD

-67 EDRSQNSHGFED
+67 EGHSQNSYGFES

-114 LVCSWCIGQGEIHT
+114 LICSWCIGRGEIHT
-128 AYGHEEISGIPGL
+128 AYGHEEIEAIPGL
-141 FDPTVKKIA
+141 FDPAVKKIA

-157 INFSALKG
+157 INFSTLKG

-224 RTLPEERPADWE
+224 RTLPEERPADWD

-251 NIYRLGK
+251 NIYKLGK
-258 GFPSAEEYEAWITA
+258 GFPSVEEYEAWITA

-298 NGDLARVKEI
+298 KRDLARVKEI

-324 ADQGF
+324 AERGF
-329 EMESIDK
+329 KMESIDK

-344 RDDLPEEV
+344 QDDLPDEV

-360 LAALSAATKYVI
+360 LAALSAATKYII
-372 AQGSTN
+372 AQDSTN

-391 ANTGRMCLTG
+391 ANTGRMTG
-401 DHEVLTPDGW
+401 
-411 VRIEDWSGGRIAT
+411 
-424 WNPTGEQIAFSE
+424 
-436 AKAVHFPY
+436 
-444 SGEMIHIDS
+444 
-453 TRIHQISTPDH
+453 
-464 DMPIRERDGSIEKV
+464 
-478 PVSELEGKRFFHYIR
+478 
-493 GSRRVTTKV
+493 VT
-502 RDDDLRVLLMV
+502 
-513 QADGTYPADGGVRLA
+513 
-528 FRKQR
+528 
-533 KVERCRRLL
+533 
-542 RGAELVYVE
+542 
-551 RKDHKTGYT
+551 
-560 RFTIRAQDCPLW
+560 
-572 LLMFKDK
+572 
-579 TFGPWIFDSNPSIFF
+579 
-594 EELVFW
+594 
-600 DGSWASS
+600 
-607 GANSAQ
+607 
-613 YYSTNKTNID
+613 
-623 LVQAFAHLSGMYCR
+623 
-637 VHQKRVDSR
+637 
-646 NPNWTPLWIANLW
+646 
-659 FSPGPGTEFRNG
+659 
-671 NGRNK
+671 
-676 WSTSEYSGLVH
+676 
-687 CARTTT
+687 
-693 GFFLVRREGSVWV
+693 
-706 TGNSGTVLS
+706 LS
-715 PHNLPRDHFTDSEGA
+715 PHNLPRDHFTDAEGE

-757 VRPLLVGPFTV
+757 VRPLLMGPFTV

-783 GEDSVLESFR
+783 GEDSVLASFR

-808 AKAGFDRQRGKSAT
+808 EKAGFDRQRGKSAT
-822 LGCIAEGSLV
+822 LG
-832 LTDRGL
+832 
-838 VPIENVGVADKVW
+838 
-851 DGVEFVRHEG
+851 
-861 VIYKGQKEV
+861 
-870 MHYDG
+870 
-875 LTATPDHKVWASFEG
+875 
-890 EPRTVRLDYAASCGA
+890 
-905 RLVRTRSGRAPVRMG
+905 
-920 EDHQSGSS
+920 
-928 IHPEGLA
+928 
-935 HADDADRMH
+935 
-944 WVRTTAVVEPGEPAT
+944 
-959 GPLEGLPVVQ
+959 
-969 QSTRAPEV
+969 
-977 PGSNPH
+977 
-983 RGQTAVHESSRSE
+983 
-996 LEALRSE
+996 
-1003 GNHLRLPFGYR
+1003 
-1014 SGALDSGE
+1014 
-1022 PGGTAAEA
+1022 
-1030 RTRSCGQRQRL
+1030 
-1041 CSWESPL
+1041 
-1048 GDARAEYGQ
+1048 
-1057 PADYDSGRVSTRGLA
+1057 
-1072 LRGGSSAEEDST
+1072 
-1084 GVLPRTDHRASA
+1084 
-1096 SCGEGKAQELAR
+1096 
-1108 NRTTVAVYDIVNAG
+1108 
-1122 PRHRFT
+1122 
-1128 VSDVLVH
+1128 
-1135 NCGFGGGAGA
+1135 CGFGGGAGA

-1153 IYPKGTPDDVI
+1153 IYPKGTPDEVI

-1188 VHTAFDKGGPASR
+1188 VHTAFDRGGPASR
-1201 RIPVDIEIVGN
+1201 RIPVDVEIVGN

-1318 LSSLMCDLPDWAEG
+1318 LSSLMCDLPKWAEG
-1332 LPVEAAGYTTQ
+1332 LPIQAAGYTTQ

>member
-1 MQILVPDVNG
+1 MQIVVPDVNG

-22 AKKNAGIEG
+22 AKKDAGIES
-31 PIEVTDRATPGNK
+31 PIEVTERATPGNR

-55 WSLDQLD
+55 WMLDQLD

-67 EDRSQNSHGFED
+67 EGRSQNSYGFED

-104 RYVEDEHWMI
+104 RYVEDEYWMI
-114 LVCSWCIGQGEIHT
+114 LICSWCIGRGEIHT
-128 AYGHEEISGIPGL
+128 AYGHEEIKAIPGL
-141 FDPTVKKIA
+141 FDPAVKKIA

-215 FSVPNRKGG
+215 FSVPNRKGA

-298 NGDLARVKEI
+298 KEDLARVKEI
-308 TGLDNPNSVQ
+308 TGLANPNSVQ

-324 ADQGF
+324 AEQGF

-344 RDDLPEEV
+344 RDDLPDEV

-372 AQGSTN
+372 AQGSTS

-391 ANTGRMCLTG
+391 ANTGRMTG
-401 DHEVLTPDGW
+401 
-411 VRIEDWSGGRIAT
+411 
-424 WNPTGEQIAFSE
+424 
-436 AKAVHFPY
+436 
-444 SGEMIHIDS
+444 
-453 TRIHQISTPDH
+453 
-464 DMPIRERDGSIEKV
+464 
-478 PVSELEGKRFFHYIR
+478 
-493 GSRRVTTKV
+493 VT
-502 RDDDLRVLLMV
+502 
-513 QADGTYPADGGVRLA
+513 
-528 FRKQR
+528 
-533 KVERCRRLL
+533 
-542 RGAELVYVE
+542 
-551 RKDHKTGYT
+551 
-560 RFTIRAQDCPLW
+560 
-572 LLMFKDK
+572 
-579 TFGPWIFDSNPSIFF
+579 
-594 EELVFW
+594 
-600 DGSWASS
+600 
-607 GANSAQ
+607 
-613 YYSTNKTNID
+613 
-623 LVQAFAHLSGMYCR
+623 
-637 VHQKRVDSR
+637 
-646 NPNWTPLWIANLW
+646 
-659 FSPGPGTEFRNG
+659 
-671 NGRNK
+671 
-676 WSTSEYSGLVH
+676 
-687 CARTTT
+687 
-693 GFFLVRREGSVWV
+693 
-706 TGNSGTVLS
+706 LS
-715 PHNLPRDHFTDSEGA
+715 PHNLPRDHFTDAEGE

-743 LAGVHV
+743 LASVPL

-757 VRPLLVGPFTV
+757 VRPLLMGPFTV

-822 LGCIAEGSLV
+822 LGC
-832 LTDRGL
+832 
-838 VPIENVGVADKVW
+838 
-851 DGVEFVRHEG
+851 
-861 VIYKGQKEV
+861 
-870 MHYDG
+870 
-875 LTATPDHKVWASFEG
+875 
-890 EPRTVRLDYAASCGA
+890 
-905 RLVRTRSGRAPVRMG
+905 
-920 EDHQSGSS
+920 
-928 IHPEGLA
+928 
-935 HADDADRMH
+935 
-944 WVRTTAVVEPGEPAT
+944 
-959 GPLEGLPVVQ
+959 
-969 QSTRAPEV
+969 
-977 PGSNPH
+977 
-983 RGQTAVHESSRSE
+983 
-996 LEALRSE
+996 
-1003 GNHLRLPFGYR
+1003 
-1014 SGALDSGE
+1014 
-1022 PGGTAAEA
+1022 
-1030 RTRSCGQRQRL
+1030 
-1041 CSWESPL
+1041 
-1048 GDARAEYGQ
+1048 
-1057 PADYDSGRVSTRGLA
+1057 
-1072 LRGGSSAEEDST
+1072 
-1084 GVLPRTDHRASA
+1084 
-1096 SCGEGKAQELAR
+1096 
-1108 NRTTVAVYDIVNAG
+1108 
-1122 PRHRFT
+1122 
-1128 VSDVLVH
+1128 
-1135 NCGFGGGAGA
+1135 GFGGGAGA

-1164 WKGLT
+1164 WEGLT

-1188 VHTAFDKGGPASR
+1188 VHTAFDKGGPASKR
-1201 RIPVDIEIVGN
+1201 VPVDVEIVGN
-1212 DRYVWLPSGRALVYH
+1212 DRYIWLPSGRALVYH

-1240 GKPLPYRRR
+1240 GEPLPYRRR

>member
-11 LTGEQFVALQQ
+11 LTGEQFTALQQ
-22 AKKNAGIEG
+22 AKKDAGIKG
-31 PIEVTDRATPGNK
+31 PIEVADRAEPGNR
-44 FTVGAFGAPGT
+44 FTVGAFGALGT

-67 EDRSQNSHGFED
+67 EGRSQNSYGFED

-104 RYVEDEHWMI
+104 RYVEDKHWMI
-114 LVCSWCIGQGEIHT
+114 LICSWCVGQGDIHT
-128 AYGHEEISGIPGL
+128 AFGHEEIKAIPGL

-224 RTLPEERPADWE
+224 RTLPKERPSDWD

-282 DTALAGAAHRQ
+282 DTDLAGAAHRQ

-298 NGDLARVKEI
+298 ARDLARVKEI

-324 ADQGF
+324 AAQGF

-344 RDDLPEEV
+344 RDDLPDEV

-391 ANTGRMCLTG
+391 ANTGRMTG
-401 DHEVLTPDGW
+401 VTL
-411 VRIEDWSGGRIAT
+411 
-424 WNPTGEQIAFSE
+424 
-436 AKAVHFPY
+436 
-444 SGEMIHIDS
+444 
-453 TRIHQISTPDH
+453 
-464 DMPIRERDGSIEKV
+464 SI
-478 PVSELEGKRFFHYIR
+478 
-493 GSRRVTTKV
+493 
-502 RDDDLRVLLMV
+502 
-513 QADGTYPADGGVRLA
+513 Q
-528 FRKQR
+528 
-533 KVERCRRLL
+533 
-542 RGAELVYVE
+542 
-551 RKDHKTGYT
+551 
-560 RFTIRAQDCPLW
+560 
-572 LLMFKDK
+572 
-579 TFGPWIFDSNPSIFF
+579 
-594 EELVFW
+594 
-600 DGSWASS
+600 
-607 GANSAQ
+607 
-613 YYSTNKTNID
+613 
-623 LVQAFAHLSGMYCR
+623 
-637 VHQKRVDSR
+637 
-646 NPNWTPLWIANLW
+646 
-659 FSPGPGTEFRNG
+659 
-671 NGRNK
+671 
-676 WSTSEYSGLVH
+676 
-687 CARTTT
+687 
-693 GFFLVRREGSVWV
+693 
-706 TGNSGTVLS
+706 
-715 PHNLPRDHFTDSEGA
+715 NLPRDHFTDAEGE

-743 LAGVHV
+743 LASVPV

-851 DGVEFVRHEG
+851 DGVEFVRHDG
-861 VIYKGQKEV
+861 VVYKGQKEV
-870 MHYDG
+870 MHYGG

-890 EPRTVRLDYAASCGA
+890 EPRTVRFDYAASCGA
-905 RLVRTRSGRAPVRMG
+905 RLVRTGSNGAPVWMG

-935 HADDADRMH
+935 HTDDADRVHRM
-944 WVRTTAVVEPGEPAT
+944 RTTAVVEPGKLAL
-959 GPLEGLPVVQ
+959 GSLEGLPVVQ
-969 QSTRAPEV
+969 QSTRSSEV
-977 PGSNPH
+977 PGPNPH
-983 RGQTAVHESSRSE
+983 RSQAEVHESSRSE

-1003 GNHLRLPFGYR
+1003 RNHLRLPLGDR
-1014 SGALDSGE
+1014 GRALDSGE
-1022 PGGTAAEA
+1022 PGETTTEA
-1030 RTRSCGQRQRL
+1030 RAGSCGQRQGV
-1041 CSWESPL
+1041 CSGEPSM
-1048 GDARAEYGQ
+1048 GDALAEHGQ
-1057 PADYDSGRVSTRGLA
+1057 QTEYHSGGVPSRGLA
-1072 LRGGSSAEEDST
+1072 LCGGRSAEEDSP
-1084 GVLPRTDHRASA
+1084 GILPRGNYRSCA
-1096 SCGEGKAQELAR
+1096 SCGEGEAQELE
-1108 NRTTVAVYDIVNAG
+1108 NDRTTVAVYDILNAG

-1128 VSDVLVH
+1128 VSNVLVH

-1164 WKGLT
+1164 WEGLT

-1201 RIPVDIEIVGN
+1201 RIPVDVEIVGN

>member
-22 AKKNAGIEG
+22 AKKKAGIEG
-31 PIEVTDRATPGNK
+31 PIEVTDRAKPGNR

-55 WSLDQLD
+55 WALDQLD

-67 EDRSQNSHGFED
+67 EGRSQNSYGFEN

-114 LVCSWCIGQGEIHT
+114 LICSWCVGQGDIHT
-128 AYGHEEISGIPGL
+128 AFGHEEIKAIPGL

-195 FCKVVGGEA
+195 FCKVVGSEA

-215 FSVPNRKGG
+215 FSVPNRKGK
-224 RTLPEERPADWE
+224 RTLPEERPADWDS
-236 AYVEYNRQDVISMRD
+236 YVKYNRQDVISMRD
-251 NIYRLGK
+251 NIYKLGK
-258 GFPSAEEYEAWITA
+258 GFPSAEEYEAWITT
-272 TRINDRGIKI
+272 TRINDRGLKI

-293 YEANK
+293 YETNK
-298 NGDLARVKEI
+298 KTDLARVKEI

-324 ADQGF
+324 AAQGF

-344 RDDLPEEV
+344 RDDLPDEV

-372 AQGSTN
+372 AKGSTN

-401 DHEVLTPDGW
+401 DHEVLTPSGW
-411 VRIEDWSGGRIAT
+411 VRIEDWAGGRIAT
-424 WNPTGEQIAFSE
+424 WNPSGEQIAFSE

-478 PVSELEGKRFFHYIR
+478 PVSGLEGKRFFHYIR
-493 GSRRVTTKV
+493 GSRRVITKV
-502 RDDDLRVLLMV
+502 RDNDLRVLLMV
-513 QADGTYPADGGVRLA
+513 QADGTYPADGGIRLA

-533 KVERCRRLL
+533 KVERCRHLL
-542 RGAELVYVE
+542 RKAGLVYSE
-551 RKDHKTGYT
+551 REDYKTGYT
-560 RFTIRAQDCPLW
+560 RFSLRAQDCPLW

-579 TFGPWIFDSNPSIFF
+579 TFGPWIFDTNPSIFF

-637 VHQKRVDSR
+637 VHRKSVDSR

-671 NGRNK
+671 SGRNR

-706 TGNSGTVLS
+706 TGNSGVTLS
-715 PHNLPRDHFTDSEGA
+715 PHNLPRDHFTDVEGE
-730 HDTEAEQAAIDKL
+730 HDTEAEQAAIDRL
-743 LAGVHV
+743 LAGEHV

-822 LGCIAEGSLV
+822 LGC
-832 LTDRGL
+832 
-838 VPIENVGVADKVW
+838 
-851 DGVEFVRHEG
+851 
-861 VIYKGQKEV
+861 
-870 MHYDG
+870 
-875 LTATPDHKVWASFEG
+875 
-890 EPRTVRLDYAASCGA
+890 
-905 RLVRTRSGRAPVRMG
+905 
-920 EDHQSGSS
+920 
-928 IHPEGLA
+928 
-935 HADDADRMH
+935 
-944 WVRTTAVVEPGEPAT
+944 
-959 GPLEGLPVVQ
+959 
-969 QSTRAPEV
+969 
-977 PGSNPH
+977 
-983 RGQTAVHESSRSE
+983 
-996 LEALRSE
+996 
-1003 GNHLRLPFGYR
+1003 
-1014 SGALDSGE
+1014 
-1022 PGGTAAEA
+1022 
-1030 RTRSCGQRQRL
+1030 
-1041 CSWESPL
+1041 
-1048 GDARAEYGQ
+1048 
-1057 PADYDSGRVSTRGLA
+1057 
-1072 LRGGSSAEEDST
+1072 
-1084 GVLPRTDHRASA
+1084 
-1096 SCGEGKAQELAR
+1096 
-1108 NRTTVAVYDIVNAG
+1108 
-1122 PRHRFT
+1122 
-1128 VSDVLVH
+1128 
-1135 NCGFGGGAGA
+1135 GFGGGAGA

-1153 IYPKGTPDDVI
+1153 IYPKGTPDEVI

-1188 VHTAFDKGGPASR
+1188 VHTAFDRGGPASN
-1201 RIPVDIEIVGN
+1201 RIPVDVEIVGN

-1249 AWVCDAVVGNGTQRR
+1249 AWVCDAVVGDGTQRR

-1311 GGLTVER
+1311 SGLTIER

>member
-11 LTGEQFVALQQ
+11 LTGEQFVALQR
-22 AKKNAGIEG
+22 AKKDAGIKG
-31 PIEVTDRATPGNK
+31 PIEVTDRATPGNR

-55 WSLDQLD
+55 WMLDQLD

-67 EDRSQNSHGFED
+67 ESRSQNSYGFEA

-90 ETYSTVDLKKNTVY
+90 ETYSTVNLKKNTVY

-114 LVCSWCIGQGEIHT
+114 LICSWCIGQGEIHT
-128 AYGHEEISGIPGL
+128 AYGHEEIKAIPGL
-141 FDPTVKKIA
+141 FDPAVKKIA

-224 RTLPEERPADWE
+224 RTLPEERPADWD

-282 DTALAGAAHRQ
+282 DTALASAAHRQ

-298 NGDLARVKEI
+298 KRDLARIKEI

-318 QFKGWL
+318 QFKRWL
-324 ADQGF
+324 AGQGF

-344 RDDLPEEV
+344 RDDLPDEV

-391 ANTGRMCLTG
+391 ANTGRMTG
-401 DHEVLTPDGW
+401 
-411 VRIEDWSGGRIAT
+411 
-424 WNPTGEQIAFSE
+424 
-436 AKAVHFPY
+436 
-444 SGEMIHIDS
+444 
-453 TRIHQISTPDH
+453 
-464 DMPIRERDGSIEKV
+464 
-478 PVSELEGKRFFHYIR
+478 
-493 GSRRVTTKV
+493 VT
-502 RDDDLRVLLMV
+502 
-513 QADGTYPADGGVRLA
+513 
-528 FRKQR
+528 
-533 KVERCRRLL
+533 
-542 RGAELVYVE
+542 
-551 RKDHKTGYT
+551 
-560 RFTIRAQDCPLW
+560 
-572 LLMFKDK
+572 
-579 TFGPWIFDSNPSIFF
+579 
-594 EELVFW
+594 
-600 DGSWASS
+600 
-607 GANSAQ
+607 
-613 YYSTNKTNID
+613 
-623 LVQAFAHLSGMYCR
+623 
-637 VHQKRVDSR
+637 
-646 NPNWTPLWIANLW
+646 
-659 FSPGPGTEFRNG
+659 
-671 NGRNK
+671 
-676 WSTSEYSGLVH
+676 
-687 CARTTT
+687 
-693 GFFLVRREGSVWV
+693 
-706 TGNSGTVLS
+706 LS
-715 PHNLPRDHFTDSEGA
+715 PHNLPRDHFTDAEGE

-749 GSEDLKKL
+749 SSEDLKKL

-783 GEDSVLESFR
+783 GEDSVLDAFR
-793 NGEDIYVATAERMGG
+793 EGKDIYVATAERMGG
-808 AKAGFDRQRGKSAT
+808 EKAGFDRQRGKGAV
-822 LGCIAEGSLV
+822 LGC
-832 LTDRGL
+832 
-838 VPIENVGVADKVW
+838 
-851 DGVEFVRHEG
+851 
-861 VIYKGQKEV
+861 
-870 MHYDG
+870 
-875 LTATPDHKVWASFEG
+875 
-890 EPRTVRLDYAASCGA
+890 
-905 RLVRTRSGRAPVRMG
+905 
-920 EDHQSGSS
+920 
-928 IHPEGLA
+928 
-935 HADDADRMH
+935 
-944 WVRTTAVVEPGEPAT
+944 
-959 GPLEGLPVVQ
+959 
-969 QSTRAPEV
+969 
-977 PGSNPH
+977 
-983 RGQTAVHESSRSE
+983 
-996 LEALRSE
+996 
-1003 GNHLRLPFGYR
+1003 GY
-1014 SGALDSGE
+1014 
-1022 PGGTAAEA
+1022 
-1030 RTRSCGQRQRL
+1030 
-1041 CSWESPL
+1041 
-1048 GDARAEYGQ
+1048 
-1057 PADYDSGRVSTRGLA
+1057 
-1072 LRGGSSAEEDST
+1072 
-1084 GVLPRTDHRASA
+1084 
-1096 SCGEGKAQELAR
+1096 
-1108 NRTTVAVYDIVNAG
+1108 
-1122 PRHRFT
+1122 
-1128 VSDVLVH
+1128 
-1135 NCGFGGGAGA
+1135 GGGAGA

-1153 IYPKGTPDDVI
+1153 MYPKGTPDDVI
-1164 WKGLT
+1164 WESLT
-1169 SLVETWRV
+1169 TIVNAWRV

-1201 RIPVDIEIVGN
+1201 RIPVDVEIVGN

-1264 IVGGPTQVENI
+1264 IVSGPTQVENI

>member
-22 AKKNAGIEG
+22 AKKDAGIEG
-31 PIEVTDRATPGNK
+31 PIEVTDRAKSGNR

-55 WSLDQLD
+55 WTLDQLD

-67 EDRSQNSHGFED
+67 EGRSQHSYGFES

-114 LVCSWCIGQGEIHT
+114 LICSWCIGQGEIHT

-141 FDPTVKKIA
+141 FDPNVKKIA

-224 RTLPEERPADWE
+224 RTLPEERPADWD

-282 DTALAGAAHRQ
+282 DAALAGAAHRQ

-298 NGDLARVKEI
+298 KGDLARVKEI

-318 QFKGWL
+318 QFKSWL

-336 AHVAELLE
+336 VHVAELLE
-344 RDDLPEEV
+344 RDDLPDEV

-401 DHEVLTPDGW
+401 DHEVLTPAGW

-424 WNPTGEQIAFSE
+424 WNPSGEQIAFSE

-478 PVSELEGKRFFHYIR
+478 PVSELAGKRFFHYIR

-502 RDDDLRVLLMV
+502 RDNDLRVLLMV

-533 KVERCRRLL
+533 KIERCRRLL
-542 RGAELVYVE
+542 RGAGLVYAE
-551 RKDHKTGYT
+551 RKDYKTGYT
-560 RFTIRAQDCPLW
+560 RFSIRAQDCPLW

-637 VHQKRVDSR
+637 VHQKKADSR

-671 NGRNK
+671 TGRNR

-715 PHNLPRDHFTDSEGA
+715 PHNLPRDHFTDAEGE
-730 HDTEAEQAAIDKL
+730 HDTEAEQAAIDRL

-757 VRPLLVGPFTV
+757 VRPLLMGPFTV

-808 AKAGFDRQRGKSAT
+808 EKAGFDRQRGKSAT
-822 LGCIAEGSLV
+822 LG
-832 LTDRGL
+832 
-838 VPIENVGVADKVW
+838 
-851 DGVEFVRHEG
+851 
-861 VIYKGQKEV
+861 
-870 MHYDG
+870 
-875 LTATPDHKVWASFEG
+875 
-890 EPRTVRLDYAASCGA
+890 
-905 RLVRTRSGRAPVRMG
+905 
-920 EDHQSGSS
+920 
-928 IHPEGLA
+928 
-935 HADDADRMH
+935 
-944 WVRTTAVVEPGEPAT
+944 
-959 GPLEGLPVVQ
+959 
-969 QSTRAPEV
+969 
-977 PGSNPH
+977 
-983 RGQTAVHESSRSE
+983 
-996 LEALRSE
+996 
-1003 GNHLRLPFGYR
+1003 
-1014 SGALDSGE
+1014 
-1022 PGGTAAEA
+1022 
-1030 RTRSCGQRQRL
+1030 
-1041 CSWESPL
+1041 
-1048 GDARAEYGQ
+1048 
-1057 PADYDSGRVSTRGLA
+1057 
-1072 LRGGSSAEEDST
+1072 
-1084 GVLPRTDHRASA
+1084 
-1096 SCGEGKAQELAR
+1096 
-1108 NRTTVAVYDIVNAG
+1108 
-1122 PRHRFT
+1122 
-1128 VSDVLVH
+1128 
-1135 NCGFGGGAGA
+1135 CGFGGGAGA

-1164 WKGLT
+1164 WQGLS
-1169 SLVETWRV
+1169 SLVETWRI

-1201 RIPVDIEIVGN
+1201 RIPVDVEIVGN

-1311 GGLTVER
+1311 GRLTVER

>member
-1 MQILVPDVNG
+1 MQILVPDLNG
-11 LTGEQFVALQQ
+11 LTGEQFTALQR
-22 AKKNAGIEG
+22 AKQDAGIEG
-31 PIEVTDRATPGNK
+31 PIDVQERATPGER
-44 FTVGAFGAPGT
+44 FTVGAFGAPGL
-55 WSLDQLD
+55 WSLDLID

-67 EDRSQNSHGFED
+67 EGRSQNSYGFES

-90 ETYSTVDLKKNTVY
+90 ETYSRVDLKKNTVY
-104 RYVEDEHWMI
+104 RYVEDEEWRI
-114 LVCSWCIGQGEIHT
+114 LICSWCIGKGEIHT
-128 AYGHEEISGIPGL
+128 AYGHEEVSGIPGL
-141 FDPTVKKIA
+141 FDPQVKKIA

-215 FSVPNRKGG
+215 FSVPNRKGE
-224 RTLPEERPADWE
+224 RTLPEERPADWD
-236 AYVEYNRQDVISMRD
+236 AYVEYNRQDVVSMRD

-258 GFPSAEEYEAWITA
+258 GFPSVEEYEAWITA

-282 DTALAGAAHRQ
+282 DTALAGAAHHQ

-298 NGDLARVKEI
+298 KEDLARVKEI

-324 ADQGF
+324 AERGF

-336 AHVAELLE
+336 AHVAEILE
-344 RDDLPEEV
+344 RDDLPDDV

-360 LAALSAATKYVI
+360 LAALSAATKYII

-391 ANTGRMCLTG
+391 ANTGRMTG
-401 DHEVLTPDGW
+401 
-411 VRIEDWSGGRIAT
+411 
-424 WNPTGEQIAFSE
+424 
-436 AKAVHFPY
+436 
-444 SGEMIHIDS
+444 
-453 TRIHQISTPDH
+453 
-464 DMPIRERDGSIEKV
+464 
-478 PVSELEGKRFFHYIR
+478 
-493 GSRRVTTKV
+493 VT
-502 RDDDLRVLLMV
+502 
-513 QADGTYPADGGVRLA
+513 
-528 FRKQR
+528 
-533 KVERCRRLL
+533 
-542 RGAELVYVE
+542 
-551 RKDHKTGYT
+551 
-560 RFTIRAQDCPLW
+560 
-572 LLMFKDK
+572 
-579 TFGPWIFDSNPSIFF
+579 
-594 EELVFW
+594 
-600 DGSWASS
+600 
-607 GANSAQ
+607 
-613 YYSTNKTNID
+613 
-623 LVQAFAHLSGMYCR
+623 
-637 VHQKRVDSR
+637 
-646 NPNWTPLWIANLW
+646 
-659 FSPGPGTEFRNG
+659 
-671 NGRNK
+671 
-676 WSTSEYSGLVH
+676 
-687 CARTTT
+687 
-693 GFFLVRREGSVWV
+693 
-706 TGNSGTVLS
+706 LS
-715 PHNLPRDHFTDSEGA
+715 PHNLPRDHFTDDEGE

-793 NGEDIYVATAERMGG
+793 NGEDIYIATAERMGG

-822 LGCIAEGSLV
+822 LGCIAKGSRV

-838 VPIENVGVADKVW
+838 VPIENVGIADKVW

-870 MHYDG
+870 MHYGG

-890 EPRTVRLDYAASCGA
+890 EPRTVRLDYAASRGA
-905 RLVRTRSGRAPVRMG
+905 HLVRTGSSGSPVRMG
-920 EDHQSGSS
+920 EDYRPGSAL
-928 IHPEGLA
+928 HPEGLA
-935 HADDADRMH
+935 HTDDADRVH
-944 WVRTTAVVEPGEPAT
+944 RVRTTAVVEPGKP
-959 GPLEGLPVVQ
+959 PLGSFEGLPVMQ
-969 QSTRAPEV
+969 QSAHFAEV
-977 PGSNPH
+977 PGSDSH
-983 RGQTAVHESSRSE
+983 SSQAAVHESSRSE

-1003 GNHLRLPFGYR
+1003 RNHLRLPLGNR
-1014 SGALDSGE
+1014 GGTLDSGE
-1022 PGGTAAEA
+1022 PRRATPEA
-1030 RTRSCGQRQRL
+1030 RTRSCGQRQRV
-1041 CSWESPL
+1041 CSGESPL
-1048 GDARAEYGQ
+1048 GNARAEYGQ
-1057 PADYDSGRVSTRGLA
+1057 QADYGSGRVPTRGLA
-1072 LRGGSSAEEDST
+1072 LRGGDSAEEASP
-1084 GVLPRTDHRASA
+1084 GILPGGDRRARTT
-1096 SCGEGKAQELAR
+1096 CGEEEAQELAG
-1108 NRTTVAVYDIVNAG
+1108 NRTTVAVYDILNAG

-1153 IYPKGTPDDVI
+1153 IYPKDTPEDVI
-1164 WKGLT
+1164 WQGLT

-1188 VHTAFDKGGPASR
+1188 VHTAFDRGGPAST
-1201 RIPVDIEIVGN
+1201 RIPVDVEIVGN

-1227 NCRREYVQPKDRN
+1227 NCKREYVQPKDRN

-1299 THVHDEIVTETT
+1299 THVHDEIVTETN

>member
-1 MQILVPDVNG
+1 MQILVPDLNG
-11 LTGEQFVALQQ
+11 LTGEQFTALQQ
-22 AKKNAGIEG
+22 AKQDANIEG
-31 PIEVTDRATPGNK
+31 PIDVQERVTPGER
-44 FTVGAFGAPGT
+44 FTVGAFGAPGL
-55 WSLDQLD
+55 WSLDQID

-67 EDRSQNSHGFED
+67 EGRSQNSYGFED
-79 IFDGTELHLDI
+79 IFDGSELHLDI

-114 LVCSWCIGQGEIHT
+114 LICSWCIGKGEIHT
-128 AYGHEEISGIPGL
+128 AYGHEEVSRIPGL
-141 FDPTVKKIA
+141 FDPAVKKIA

-215 FSVPNRKGG
+215 FSVLNRKGG

-282 DTALAGAAHRQ
+282 DTDLAGAAHRQ

-298 NGDLARVKEI
+298 KRDLARVKEI

-318 QFKGWL
+318 QFKRWL

-344 RDDLPEEV
+344 RDDLPDEV

-391 ANTGRMCLTG
+391 ANTGRMTG
-401 DHEVLTPDGW
+401 
-411 VRIEDWSGGRIAT
+411 
-424 WNPTGEQIAFSE
+424 
-436 AKAVHFPY
+436 
-444 SGEMIHIDS
+444 
-453 TRIHQISTPDH
+453 
-464 DMPIRERDGSIEKV
+464 
-478 PVSELEGKRFFHYIR
+478 
-493 GSRRVTTKV
+493 VT
-502 RDDDLRVLLMV
+502 
-513 QADGTYPADGGVRLA
+513 
-528 FRKQR
+528 
-533 KVERCRRLL
+533 
-542 RGAELVYVE
+542 
-551 RKDHKTGYT
+551 
-560 RFTIRAQDCPLW
+560 
-572 LLMFKDK
+572 
-579 TFGPWIFDSNPSIFF
+579 
-594 EELVFW
+594 
-600 DGSWASS
+600 
-607 GANSAQ
+607 
-613 YYSTNKTNID
+613 
-623 LVQAFAHLSGMYCR
+623 
-637 VHQKRVDSR
+637 
-646 NPNWTPLWIANLW
+646 
-659 FSPGPGTEFRNG
+659 
-671 NGRNK
+671 
-676 WSTSEYSGLVH
+676 
-687 CARTTT
+687 
-693 GFFLVRREGSVWV
+693 
-706 TGNSGTVLS
+706 LS
-715 PHNLPRDHFTDSEGA
+715 PHNLPRDHFTDAEGE

-743 LAGVHV
+743 LAGVPV

-808 AKAGFDRQRGKSAT
+808 EKAGFDRQRGKSAT

-838 VPIENVGVADKVW
+838 VPIENVAIADKVW
-851 DGVEFVRHEG
+851 DGVEFVRHAG
-861 VIYKGQKEV
+861 VVYKGQKEV

-875 LTATPDHKVWASFEG
+875 LTATSDHKVWASIEG
-890 EPRTVRLDYAASCGA
+890 ELRLVRFDYAAACGA
-905 RLVRTRSGRAPVRMG
+905 RLVHTGSGRTLVRLG
-920 EDHQSGSS
+920 EDHQRRGAL
-928 IHPEGLA
+928 HPERLA
-935 HADDADRMH
+935 HTDDADRVH
-944 WVRTTAVVEPGEPAT
+944 RLRTTAVVESGESAL
-959 GPLEGLPVVQ
+959 GSIEGLPVVQ
-969 QSTRAPEV
+969 QSTNATEV
-977 PGSNPH
+977 PRSNPH
-983 RGQTAVHESSRSE
+983 SGQAALHEPERSG
-996 LEALRSE
+996 LEAVRSARD
-1003 GNHLRLPFGYR
+1003 HLRLPLGDR
-1014 SGALDSGE
+1014 GRALDSGE
-1022 PGGTAAEA
+1022 PAVGHTE
-1030 RTRSCGQRQRL
+1030 
-1041 CSWESPL
+1041 
-1048 GDARAEYGQ
+1048 AEYDQ
-1057 PADYDSGRVSTRGLA
+1057 PTDHNSGGVQARGLA
-1072 LRGGSSAEEDST
+1072 VCGRRGEEEATRGILSGS
-1084 GVLPRTDHRASA
+1084 DHRTCTTCCEA
-1096 SCGEGKAQELAR
+1096 EAQELAR
-1108 NRTTVAVYDIVNAG
+1108 DRKTVAVYDILNAG

-1128 VSDVLVH
+1128 VSNVLVH

-1164 WKGLT
+1164 WEGLT

-1201 RIPVDIEIVGN
+1201 RIPVDVEIVGN

>member
-22 AKKNAGIEG
+22 AKKDAGVEG
-31 PIEVTDRATPGNK
+31 PIEVTDRATPGNR

-55 WSLDQLD
+55 WALDQLD

-67 EDRSQNSHGFED
+67 EGRSQNSYGFED

-90 ETYSTVDLKKNTVY
+90 ETYSRVDLKKNTVY
-104 RYVEDEHWMI
+104 RYVEDEEWMI
-114 LVCSWCIGQGEIHT
+114 LICSWCIGQGEIHT

-215 FSVPNRKGG
+215 FSIPNRKGG
-224 RTLPEERPADWE
+224 RTLPEERPMDWE

-272 TRINDRGIKI
+272 TRINDRGLKI

-298 NGDLARVKEI
+298 KRDLARVKEI

-324 ADQGF
+324 AAQGF

-336 AHVAELLE
+336 THVAELLE
-344 RDDLPEEV
+344 REDLPDEV

-372 AQGSTN
+372 AQDSTN

-391 ANTGRMCLTG
+391 ANTGRMTG
-401 DHEVLTPDGW
+401 
-411 VRIEDWSGGRIAT
+411 
-424 WNPTGEQIAFSE
+424 
-436 AKAVHFPY
+436 
-444 SGEMIHIDS
+444 
-453 TRIHQISTPDH
+453 
-464 DMPIRERDGSIEKV
+464 
-478 PVSELEGKRFFHYIR
+478 
-493 GSRRVTTKV
+493 VT
-502 RDDDLRVLLMV
+502 
-513 QADGTYPADGGVRLA
+513 
-528 FRKQR
+528 
-533 KVERCRRLL
+533 
-542 RGAELVYVE
+542 
-551 RKDHKTGYT
+551 
-560 RFTIRAQDCPLW
+560 
-572 LLMFKDK
+572 
-579 TFGPWIFDSNPSIFF
+579 
-594 EELVFW
+594 
-600 DGSWASS
+600 
-607 GANSAQ
+607 
-613 YYSTNKTNID
+613 
-623 LVQAFAHLSGMYCR
+623 
-637 VHQKRVDSR
+637 
-646 NPNWTPLWIANLW
+646 
-659 FSPGPGTEFRNG
+659 
-671 NGRNK
+671 
-676 WSTSEYSGLVH
+676 
-687 CARTTT
+687 
-693 GFFLVRREGSVWV
+693 
-706 TGNSGTVLS
+706 LS
-715 PHNLPRDHFTDSEGA
+715 PHNLPRDHFTDTEGG
-730 HDTEAEQAAIDKL
+730 HDTEAEQEAIDKL
-743 LAGVHV
+743 LAGVPV

-808 AKAGFDRQRGKSAT
+808 EKAGFDRQRGKSAT
-822 LGCIAEGSLV
+822 LG
-832 LTDRGL
+832 
-838 VPIENVGVADKVW
+838 
-851 DGVEFVRHEG
+851 
-861 VIYKGQKEV
+861 
-870 MHYDG
+870 
-875 LTATPDHKVWASFEG
+875 
-890 EPRTVRLDYAASCGA
+890 
-905 RLVRTRSGRAPVRMG
+905 
-920 EDHQSGSS
+920 
-928 IHPEGLA
+928 
-935 HADDADRMH
+935 
-944 WVRTTAVVEPGEPAT
+944 
-959 GPLEGLPVVQ
+959 
-969 QSTRAPEV
+969 
-977 PGSNPH
+977 
-983 RGQTAVHESSRSE
+983 
-996 LEALRSE
+996 
-1003 GNHLRLPFGYR
+1003 
-1014 SGALDSGE
+1014 
-1022 PGGTAAEA
+1022 
-1030 RTRSCGQRQRL
+1030 
-1041 CSWESPL
+1041 
-1048 GDARAEYGQ
+1048 
-1057 PADYDSGRVSTRGLA
+1057 
-1072 LRGGSSAEEDST
+1072 
-1084 GVLPRTDHRASA
+1084 
-1096 SCGEGKAQELAR
+1096 
-1108 NRTTVAVYDIVNAG
+1108 
-1122 PRHRFT
+1122 
-1128 VSDVLVH
+1128 
-1135 NCGFGGGAGA
+1135 CGFGGGAGA

-1153 IYPKGTPDDVI
+1153 IYPKGTPEDVI

-1188 VHTAFDKGGPASR
+1188 VHTAFDKGGPASK
-1201 RIPVDIEIVGN
+1201 RIPVDVEIVGN